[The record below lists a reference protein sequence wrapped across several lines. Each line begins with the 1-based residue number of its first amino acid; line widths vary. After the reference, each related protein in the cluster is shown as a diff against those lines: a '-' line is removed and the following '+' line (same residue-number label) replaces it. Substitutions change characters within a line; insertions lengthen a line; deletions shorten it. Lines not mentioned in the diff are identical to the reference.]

1 MKHITS
7 KLLSLLLTLAMLLS
21 MIPAAYAAGTEG
33 TTEGNTSTEKVV
45 AKDGE
50 TTATTETLNGSTT
63 VTSSNAATAVDK
75 GTEANPYTL
84 SELGAMTR
92 DAYIAAQNALDGTMY
107 VTVGDYSYTDKGT
120 LGNGVRND
128 TLYQTEDRSVLNG
141 YNSNGYL
148 GEKNDG
154 ANGKNIVFV
163 GGTITSGATGYTSID
178 NIGTSLLL
186 AVPAYTNVTFEGIT
200 FNNVMS
206 FDYQLYTSP
215 WSQLGE
221 LKFDGCTFNG
231 IIVGAIA
238 AQTLTF
244 NGCTFTDYTNSTSA
258 NNSNP
263 TWIRP
268 AYGNWTKDDNKGQG
282 SDFKSLTTI
291 NFTGNT
297 VTSTRPVKFERIAQW
312 EMPTTVTATG
322 NSFDISAQTDD
333 TAEGKTKNVGLYF
346 GANAKFDLVAENNKK
361 AEGSSTA
368 ALYTAVYSA
377 PDGTSHAGLPA
388 GSTVKDSSG
397 NDTTLTD
404 ALEWKGTKDD
414 VLTLKTECEA
424 KIGDAYY
431 ATLADAFAAAN
442 KTGDTVIELLD
453 DINMTGKNWTPVS
466 VDGNHGQG
474 VITLNGNG
482 KTITGL
488 SAPLFAGGFAGKSGI
503 VIKDL
508 TIADADINDTTNDQG
523 IGAFINCVD
532 SMTRIELDN
541 CHLKNSKI
549 VSTGDARVGGLIG
562 WTSGYNKPND
572 GPVDTK
578 VTLTNCSVE
587 NVTIEAKGSV
597 GGLIG
602 HAGANPATYH
612 TITGCTVKDS
622 TLKCTE
628 TGKSWRVGD
637 LVGTANV
644 GQITVDAA
652 TSASKNI
659 LTQENASTQKPE
671 GNIFGRDAVNDTGL
685 VIVDNKVVAAGTAY
699 GDIVNKN
706 ANEVLVEVSKGHWMK
721 PNANTVAM
729 IGATVYSSLP
739 DAINKANTGDT
750 VKLLKDVTVT
760 KPIEVTKSMTL
771 DLNGHVLTAAT
782 ASNRSEP
789 KDEKNSAIWVTAEN
803 VNLTINGM
811 TAGSGMKMGDTHNT
825 EWKTK
830 VWGFVDLREGSAGST
845 VTINGGSYTGS
856 TCASDNYHYTALF
869 TVGSESKLVLNNVS
883 AETDERVVK
892 ASGCGEVIVS
902 GGTYNITGIN
912 AFLGAAFET
921 KTASFTDM
929 KLTAKY
935 GGCVQVGSNATLE
948 NCEIKVTD
956 IRTGDGTYLNCA
968 VAVQYGGTAT
978 VKSGT
983 YTAPYAAYV
992 YNSGGT
998 INIENGTFT
1007 GVVRADATTDTTA
1020 VINIKNG
1027 SFNGEIQKGGGPGSE
1042 TISITGGTFSFDP
1055 STKVKN
1061 NGTDY
1066 IVKRA
1071 GSEGAYTYTVLAKS
1085 GLTSGVYLTDP
1096 SGALASNYYVSSTAN
1111 GVWTVSYS
1119 APSSGGGSSSSSRR
1133 YDVSAPSVKHGDV
1146 TVSPKSAS
1154 KGDTVTITVKPDSG
1168 YELDTL
1174 TVKDAS
1180 GSKIKVK
1187 DKGDGKFT
1195 FTMPASKVTVSA
1207 EFAEIETLDFADVPT
1222 DAYYYEAVKWA
1233 AKKGITGG
1241 IGNGLFGPNQPCT
1254 RAQIV
1259 TFLWRAAGS
1268 PEPKTM
1274 SSFADVSMDAYYAKA
1289 VAWAV
1294 ENGITTGTGDGKFSP
1309 DATCTRAQSVTFLFR
1324 AIGKLVDSK
1333 AEFSDVLTDSY
1344 YANAV
1349 AWAVE
1354 NGVTNGIGD
1363 GLFGPDN
1370 SCTRA
1375 QIVTFL
1381 YRAYQGK

>member
-1 MKHITS
+1 MKH
-7 KLLSLLLTLAMLLS
+7 KLLSILLCLAMALSLL
-21 MIPAAYAAGTEG
+21 PTAALAE
-33 TTEGNTSTEKVV
+33 
-45 AKDGE
+45 
-50 TTATTETLNGSTT
+50 
-63 VTSSNAATAVDK
+63 
-75 GTEANPYTL
+75 
-84 SELGAMTR
+84 
-92 DAYIAAQNALDGTMY
+92 
-107 VTVGDYSYTDKGT
+107 
-120 LGNGVRND
+120 
-128 TLYQTEDRSVLNG
+128 
-141 YNSNGYL
+141 
-148 GEKNDG
+148 
-154 ANGKNIVFV
+154 
-163 GGTITSGATGYTSID
+163 GATGAGPIKVGGETYSSFSDAVNAAAPDENGVITYEISGKVDVTDTGWVQVAKAGLADLSKVAFVGINDDAEICITGGLAILADQKYDID
-178 NIGTSLLL
+178 VSF
-186 AVPAYTNVTFEGIT
+186 TN
-200 FNNVMS
+200 
-206 FDYQLYTSP
+206 
-215 WSQLGE
+215 
-221 LKFDGCTFNG
+221 LK
-231 IIVGAIA
+231 
-238 AQTLTF
+238 L
-244 NGCTFTDYTNSTSA
+244 SKP
-258 NNSNP
+258 NP
-263 TWIRP
+263 T
-268 AYGNWTKDDNKGQG
+268 YGGDYGHSTNY
-282 SDFKSLTTI
+282 
-291 NFTGNT
+291 FTCWLRNTGAAENT
-297 VTSTRPVKFERIAQW
+297 VTYTNCVFPNGVCNNQYGKTVFDRCQFTNDTSGKFNLWNYGGNTEVKGSTFTGTRGIKTYNEGDLDVAPTVTVTDTSFDGLTEKAAIVASK
-312 EMPTTVTATG
+312 PTNITLTTVTATDCTKG
-322 NSFDISAQTDD
+322 LLQKDIEGSKGEQKVTIEANGTGISGDFNITAQKDAEAAKNEFNI
-333 TAEGKTKNVGLYF
+333 TAGTFPGGINNDYLAP
-346 GANAKFDLVAENNKK
+346 GANFDATTGE
-361 AEGSSTA
+361 
-368 ALYTAVYSA
+368 
-377 PDGTSHAGLPA
+377 
-388 GSTVKDSSG
+388 VKMSY
-397 NDTTLTD
+397 
-404 ALEWKGTKDD
+404 
-414 VLTLKTECEA
+414 VA
-424 KIGDAYY
+424 KIGDTEYP
-431 ATLADAFAAAN
+431 TLADAFAAAN

-453 DINMTGKNWTPVS
+453 DINMTGKNWTPVG
-466 VDGNHGQG
+466 VDGYHGQG

-508 TIADADINDTTNDQG
+508 TIAGADINDTTNDQG

-549 VSTGDARVGGLIG
+549 VSTGGARVGGLIG

-644 GQITVDAA
+644 GQVTVDAA
-652 TSASKNI
+652 TSASQNT
-659 LTQENASTQKPE
+659 LTQENADPQEPE
-671 GNIFGRDAVNDTGL
+671 DSIFGRKEVGKAGL
-685 VIVDNKVVAAGTAY
+685 VIIDNKVVAAGTAY

-706 ANEVLVEVSKGHWMK
+706 ANEVLVEVSKGHWVK
-721 PNANTVAM
+721 PNEDTVAM
-729 IGATVYSSLP
+729 IGSKEYTTLP
-739 DAINKANTGDT
+739 DAITAADENAT
-750 VKLLKDVTVT
+750 VTLLKDVTVI

-782 ASNRSEP
+782 ASDRSES
-789 KDEKNSAIWVTAEN
+789 KDEKNSAIWVTAKN

-856 TCASDNYHYTALF
+856 TCASDDNHYTALF
-869 TVGSESKLVLNNVS
+869 TVGSESKLILNNVS

-1363 GLFGPDN
+1363 GLFGPNN

-1381 YRAYQGK
+1381 FRAYQGK

>member
-21 MIPAAYAAGTEG
+21 MIPAAYAEGTEG
-33 TTEGNTSTEKVV
+33 TTEGSTSTEKVV

-50 TTATTETLNGSTT
+50 TTATTETLDGSTT
-63 VTSSNAATAVDK
+63 VTGSNAATADDK
-75 GTEANPYTL
+75 GTSTNPYTL
-84 SELGAMTR
+84 EQLGVMTR
-92 DAYIAAQNALDGTMY
+92 NEYIKAQERLEGTMY
-107 VTVGDYSYTDKGT
+107 VTVGEYSYDTNGT
-120 LGNGVRND
+120 LGNGKRDD
-128 TLYQTEDRSVLNG
+128 TTGQKEDRGVLNG

-148 GEKNDG
+148 DEGNDG

-163 GGTITSGATGYTSID
+163 GGTITSNVTGYESID

-186 AVPAYTNVTFEGIT
+186 AVPAYTNVTFKGTT

-206 FDYQLYTSP
+206 FNYQLYTGP

-244 NGCTFTDYTNSTSA
+244 NGCTFNNYENTDSA

-268 AYGNWTKDDNKGQG
+268 AYGNWKKDDNEGQG
-282 SDFKSLTTI
+282 GDFRSLTEI
-291 NFTGNT
+291 NFTDNT
-297 VTSTRPVKFERIAQW
+297 VTSTRPVKFEYISQW
-312 EMPTTVTATG
+312 DITSTVTATS
-322 NSFDISAQTDD
+322 NTFDITAQPGD
-333 TAEGKTKNVGLYF
+333 TSIKNVGLYL
-346 GANAKFDLVAENNKK
+346 GAHTDKNEFHLVADNNTKSK
-361 AEGSSTA
+361 GTA
-368 ALYTAVYSA
+368 ALYTI
-377 PDGTSHAGLPA
+377 PKGTTSLPA

-397 NDTTLTD
+397 NEIELTD
-404 ALEWKGTKDD
+404 ALAWKGTKDD

-453 DINMTGKNWTPVS
+453 DINMTGKNWTPVG
-466 VDGNHGQG
+466 VDGYHGQG

-508 TIADADINDTTNDQG
+508 TIAGADINDTTNNQG

-549 VSTGDARVGGLIG
+549 VSTGGARVGGLIG
-562 WTSGYNKPND
+562 WTSGYNNQND

-644 GQITVDAA
+644 GQVTVDAA
-652 TSASKNI
+652 TSASQNF

-671 GNIFGRDAVNDTGL
+671 DSIFGRKEVGTDGL
-685 VIVDNKVVAAGTAY
+685 MIIGNKVVAAGTAY

-706 ANEVLVEVSKGHWMK
+706 ANEVLVEVSKGHWVK
-721 PNANTVAM
+721 PKEDTVAM
-729 IGATVYSSLP
+729 IGAKEYPTLTA
-739 DAINKANTGDT
+739 AINEANTGDT
-750 VKLLKDVTVT
+750 VKLVNNVTENVT
-760 KPIEVTKSMTL
+760 IPAAKTITL
-771 DLNGHVLTAAT
+771 DLNGMTLTNVDDHTILNNGNLTIMGTGRVDNISHAKGALYNKGTVVINGGTFDRSRENGMNKGESGQNSWYTIKNVGTMTINDGATVQTAGNNAALGKFSSLV
-782 ASNRSEP
+782 SNGYFNANDYDTNEGLDQPILTIDGGTFRGGLNTI
-789 KDEKNSAIWVTAEN
+789 KNDDRAK
-803 VNLTINGM
+803 LTING
-811 TAGSGMKMGDTHNT
+811 
-825 EWKTK
+825 
-830 VWGFVDLREGSAGST
+830 
-845 VTINGGSYTGS
+845 
-856 TCASDNYHYTALF
+856 
-869 TVGSESKLVLNNVS
+869 
-883 AETDERVVK
+883 
-892 ASGCGEVIVS
+892 
-902 GGTYNITGIN
+902 
-912 AFLGAAFET
+912 
-921 KTASFTDM
+921 
-929 KLTAKY
+929 
-935 GGCVQVGSNATLE
+935 
-948 NCEIKVTD
+948 
-956 IRTGDGTYLNCA
+956 
-968 VAVQYGGTAT
+968 
-978 VKSGT
+978 
-983 YTAPYAAYV
+983 
-992 YNSGGT
+992 
-998 INIENGTFT
+998 GTFSNYYQA
-1007 GVVRADATTDTTA
+1007 VVQNH
-1020 VINIKNG
+1020 NIA
-1027 SFNGEIQKGGGPGSE
+1027 E
-1042 TISITGGTFSFDP
+1042 ITGGTFTAASDANTETYGIYNCGCGAGIDLGTLTVSGGTFTGATYAVAEVSSQNAIVNISGGQFAGTKAAIIKSSTSNATIAISGGKFSSDP
-1055 STKVKN
+1055 SAYVVG
-1061 NGTDY
+1061 NGNTN
-1066 IVKRA
+1066 IVKRD
-1071 GSEGAYTYTVLAKS
+1071 GSEGTYTYTVLAKS

-1096 SGALASNYYVSSTAN
+1096 SGALANNYYVSSTAN

-1146 TVSPKSAS
+1146 TVSPKNAS

-1207 EFAEIETLDFADVPT
+1207 EFAEIETLDFADVST

-1268 PEPKTM
+1268 PEPKAM
-1274 SSFADVSMDAYYAKA
+1274 SSFSDVSADSYYAKA

>member
-1 MKHITS
+1 MA
-7 KLLSLLLTLAMLLS
+7 LSLLPTAALAEEATGAGPIKVGETS
-21 MIPAAYAAGTEG
+21 YSSFSEAVGAALGENGVITYEISG
-33 TTEGNTSTEKVV
+33 KVEVNDTGWVQV
-45 AKDGE
+45 AKAGLIDLSKVEFIGITDDAE
-50 TTATTETLNGSTT
+50 ICITGGLAILADQKNDIDVSFTNLKLSKPNPTYGGDYGHSTNYFT
-63 VTSSNAATAVDK
+63 CWLRNTNAA
-75 GTEANPYTL
+75 E
-84 SELGAMTR
+84 
-92 DAYIAAQNALDGTMY
+92 
-107 VTVGDYSYTDKGT
+107 
-120 LGNGVRND
+120 
-128 TLYQTEDRSVLNG
+128 
-141 YNSNGYL
+141 
-148 GEKNDG
+148 
-154 ANGKNIVFV
+154 
-163 GGTITSGATGYTSID
+163 
-178 NIGTSLLL
+178 
-186 AVPAYTNVTFEGIT
+186 
-200 FNNVMS
+200 
-206 FDYQLYTSP
+206 
-215 WSQLGE
+215 
-221 LKFDGCTFNG
+221 
-231 IIVGAIA
+231 
-238 AQTLTF
+238 
-244 NGCTFTDYTNSTSA
+244 
-258 NNSNP
+258 
-263 TWIRP
+263 
-268 AYGNWTKDDNKGQG
+268 
-282 SDFKSLTTI
+282 
-291 NFTGNT
+291 NT
-297 VTSTRPVKFERIAQW
+297 VTYTNCTFPNGVCNNQYGKTVFDRCQFTNATSGKFNLWNYGGNTEVKGSTFIGTRGIKTYNEGDLDVAPTVTVTDTSFDGLTEKAAIVASK
-312 EMPTTVTATG
+312 PTNITLTTVTAADCTKGLLQKDIEGSAGEQKVTIEANGTG
-322 NSFDISAQTDD
+322 ISGDFNI
-333 TAEGKTKNVGLYF
+333 TAEMDAEAAKNEFNITAGTFPGGINNDYLAP
-346 GANAKFDLVAENNKK
+346 GANFDATTGE
-361 AEGSSTA
+361 
-368 ALYTAVYSA
+368 
-377 PDGTSHAGLPA
+377 
-388 GSTVKDSSG
+388 VKMSY
-397 NDTTLTD
+397 
-404 ALEWKGTKDD
+404 
-414 VLTLKTECEA
+414 VA
-424 KIGDAYY
+424 KIGDTEYP
-431 ATLADAFAAAN
+431 TLADAFAVAN
-442 KTGDTVIELLD
+442 KIGDTVIELLD
-453 DINMTGKNWTPVS
+453 DINMTGKNWTPVK
-466 VDGNHGQG
+466 VDGYHGQG

-488 SAPLFAGGFAGKSGI
+488 KAPLFAGGFGGTSGI
-503 VIKDL
+503 VINNL
-508 TIADADINDTTNDQG
+508 TLENVNLNDTGSEYAGTG
-523 IGAFINCVD
+523 FGAFICAVD
-532 SMTRIELDN
+532 SMPTISLTN
-541 CHLKNSKI
+541 CHVKGGTI
-549 VSTGDARVGGLIG
+549 ESTSGARVGGLIG
-562 WTSGYNKPND
+562 WTAGYNDPNN

-587 NVTIEAKGSV
+587 NVTIEANGSV

-628 TGKSWRVGD
+628 TGKSWRVGG

-652 TSASKNI
+652 TSASQNT
-659 LTQENASTQKPE
+659 LTQGNAGPQKPE
-671 GNIFGRDAVNDTGL
+671 DSIFGRKAVDAAGL
-685 VIVDNKVVAAGTAY
+685 VIIDNKVVAAGTAY

-706 ANEVLVEVSKGHWMK
+706 ASEVLVEVSKGHWVK
-721 PNANTVAM
+721 PHEDTVAM
-729 IGATVYSSLP
+729 IGAREYPTLP
-739 DAINKANTGDT
+739 DAITAAKDGDT
-750 VKLLKDVTVT
+750 IKLLKDVTVT

-782 ASNRSEP
+782 ASTATV
-789 KDEKNSAIWVTAEN
+789 KNSAIWVTAEK
-803 VNLTINGM
+803 VNLTIDGT
-811 TAGSGMKMGDTHNT
+811 TAGSGMTMGDTHDTNW
-825 EWKTK
+825 EAK

-845 VTINGGSYTGS
+845 VTVNGGSYTGS
-856 TCASDNYHYTALF
+856 TCASDSYHYTALF

-892 ASGCGEVIVS
+892 ASSCGEVVVS

-935 GGCVQVGSNATLE
+935 GGCVQVGRNATLE

-1085 GLTSGVYLTDP
+1085 GLTSGVYLTNP

-1233 AKKGITGG
+1233 QEKGITGG

-1333 AEFSDVLTDSY
+1333 AEFSDVLADSY

-1349 AWAVE
+1349 DWAVE

>member
-1 MKHITS
+1 MKH
-7 KLLSLLLTLAMLLS
+7 KLLSILLCLAMALSLL
-21 MIPAAYAAGTEG
+21 PTAALAE
-33 TTEGNTSTEKVV
+33 
-45 AKDGE
+45 GE
-50 TTATTETLNGSTT
+50 TGAGPIKVGETSY
-63 VTSSNAATAVDK
+63 SSFSDAVNAAEPDGSGVITYEISGKVD
-75 GTEANPYTL
+75 
-84 SELGAMTR
+84 
-92 DAYIAAQNALDGTMY
+92 
-107 VTVGDYSYTDKGT
+107 
-120 LGNGVRND
+120 
-128 TLYQTEDRSVLNG
+128 
-141 YNSNGYL
+141 
-148 GEKNDG
+148 
-154 ANGKNIVFV
+154 
-163 GGTITSGATGYTSID
+163 
-178 NIGTSLLL
+178 
-186 AVPAYTNVTFEGIT
+186 
-200 FNNVMS
+200 
-206 FDYQLYTSP
+206 
-215 WSQLGE
+215 
-221 LKFDGCTFNG
+221 
-231 IIVGAIA
+231 
-238 AQTLTF
+238 
-244 NGCTFTDYTNSTSA
+244 
-258 NNSNP
+258 
-263 TWIRP
+263 
-268 AYGNWTKDDNKGQG
+268 
-282 SDFKSLTTI
+282 
-291 NFTGNT
+291 
-297 VTSTRPVKFERIAQW
+297 
-312 EMPTTVTATG
+312 VTATG
-322 NSFDISAQTDD
+322 WVQVAKAGLTGPTKVEFV
-333 TAEGKTKNVGLYF
+333 GKTGDAEICITGGLAILADQKYDIDVSFTNLKLSKPNPTYGGDYGHSTNYFTCWLRNTGAAENTVTYTNCTFPNGVCNNQYGKTVFNNCKFTNNTAGLSNLWNYGGETKVEECTFTGTRGIKMYNEGTLQNPPSIEIKNTNFTGMTEKAAIAVSKAANVTLNTVGATDCTMGLLQKDIEGSTDEQKVTIEANGTGISGDFNITAQKDAEAAKNEFNITAGTFAGEINNDYLAP
-346 GANAKFDLVAENNKK
+346 GANFDATTGE
-361 AEGSSTA
+361 
-368 ALYTAVYSA
+368 
-377 PDGTSHAGLPA
+377 
-388 GSTVKDSSG
+388 VKMSY
-397 NDTTLTD
+397 
-404 ALEWKGTKDD
+404 
-414 VLTLKTECEA
+414 VA
-424 KIGDAYY
+424 KIGDTEYP
-431 ATLADAFAAAN
+431 TLADAFAAAN

-453 DINMTGKNWTPVS
+453 DINMTGKNWTPVE
-466 VDGNHGQG
+466 VDGYHGQG

-508 TIADADINDTTNDQG
+508 TIADADIDGTTNNLG

-644 GQITVDAA
+644 GQVTVDAA
-652 TSASKNI
+652 TSASQNF

-671 GNIFGRDAVNDTGL
+671 DSIFGRKEVGTDGL
-685 VIVDNKVVAAGTAY
+685 MIIDNKVVAAGTAY

-706 ANEVLVEVSKGHWMK
+706 ANEVLVEVSKGHWVK
-721 PNANTVAM
+721 PKEDTVAM
-729 IGATVYSSLP
+729 IGAKEYPTLTA
-739 DAINKANTGDT
+739 AINEANTGDT
-750 VKLLKDVTVT
+750 VKLVNNVTVT

-782 ASNRSEP
+782 ASTATV
-789 KDEKNSAIWVTAEN
+789 KNSAIWVTAEK
-803 VNLTINGM
+803 VNLTIDGT
-811 TAGSGMKMGDTHNT
+811 TAGSGMTMGDTHDTNW
-825 EWKTK
+825 EAK

-845 VTINGGSYTGS
+845 VTVNGGSYTGS
-856 TCASDNYHYTALF
+856 TCASDSYHYTALF

-892 ASGCGEVIVS
+892 ASSCGEVVVS

-935 GGCVQVGSNATLE
+935 GGCVQVGRNATLE

-1085 GLTSGVYLTDP
+1085 DLTSGVYLTDP

-1381 YRAYQGK
+1381 FRAYQGK

>member
-21 MIPAAYAAGTEG
+21 MIPAAYAEGTEG
-33 TTEGNTSTEKVV
+33 TTEGSTSTEKVV

-50 TTATTETLNGSTT
+50 TTATTETLDGSTT
-63 VTSSNAATAVDK
+63 VTGSNAATADDK
-75 GTEANPYTL
+75 GTSTNPYTL
-84 SELGAMTR
+84 EQLGVMTR
-92 DAYIAAQNALDGTMY
+92 NEYIKAQERLEGTMY
-107 VTVGDYSYTDKGT
+107 VTVGEYSYDTNGT
-120 LGNGVRND
+120 LGNGKRDD
-128 TLYQTEDRSVLNG
+128 TTGQKEDRGVLNG

-148 GEKNDG
+148 DEGNDG

-163 GGTITSGATGYTSID
+163 GGTITSNVTGYESID

-186 AVPAYTNVTFEGIT
+186 AVPAYTNVTFKGTT

-206 FDYQLYTSP
+206 FNYQLYTGP

-244 NGCTFTDYTNSTSA
+244 NGCTFNNYENTDSA

-268 AYGNWTKDDNKGQG
+268 AYGNWKKDDNEGQG
-282 SDFKSLTTI
+282 GDFRSLTEI
-291 NFTGNT
+291 NFTDNT
-297 VTSTRPVKFERIAQW
+297 VTSTRPVKFEYISQW
-312 EMPTTVTATG
+312 DITSTVTATS
-322 NSFDISAQTDD
+322 NTFDITAQPGD
-333 TAEGKTKNVGLYF
+333 TSIKNVGLYL
-346 GANAKFDLVAENNKK
+346 GAHTDKNEFHLVADNNTKSK
-361 AEGSSTA
+361 GTA
-368 ALYTAVYSA
+368 ALYTI
-377 PDGTSHAGLPA
+377 PKGTTSLPA

-397 NDTTLTD
+397 NEIELTD
-404 ALEWKGTKDD
+404 ALAWKGTKDD

-453 DINMTGKNWTPVS
+453 DINMTGKNWTPVG
-466 VDGNHGQG
+466 VDGYHGQG

-508 TIADADINDTTNDQG
+508 TIAGADINDTTNNQG

-549 VSTGDARVGGLIG
+549 VSTGGARVGGLIG
-562 WTSGYNKPND
+562 WTSGYNNQND

-644 GQITVDAA
+644 GQVTVDAA
-652 TSASKNI
+652 TSASQNF

-671 GNIFGRDAVNDTGL
+671 DSIFGRKEVGTDGL
-685 VIVDNKVVAAGTAY
+685 MIIGNKVVAAGTAY

-706 ANEVLVEVSKGHWMK
+706 ANEVLVEVSKGHWVK
-721 PNANTVAM
+721 PKEDTVAM
-729 IGATVYSSLP
+729 IGAKEYPTLTA
-739 DAINKANTGDT
+739 AINEANTGDT
-750 VKLLKDVTVT
+750 VKLVNNVTENVT
-760 KPIEVTKSMTL
+760 IPAAKTITL
-771 DLNGHVLTAAT
+771 DLNGMTLTNVDDHTILNNGNLTIMGTGRVDNISHAKGALYNKGTVVINGGTFDRSRENGMNKGESGQNSWYTIKNVGTMTINDGATVQTAGNNAALGKFSSLV
-782 ASNRSEP
+782 SNGYFNANDYNTNKGLDQPILTIDGGTFRGGLNTI
-789 KDEKNSAIWVTAEN
+789 KNDDRAK
-803 VNLTINGM
+803 LTING
-811 TAGSGMKMGDTHNT
+811 
-825 EWKTK
+825 
-830 VWGFVDLREGSAGST
+830 
-845 VTINGGSYTGS
+845 
-856 TCASDNYHYTALF
+856 
-869 TVGSESKLVLNNVS
+869 
-883 AETDERVVK
+883 
-892 ASGCGEVIVS
+892 
-902 GGTYNITGIN
+902 
-912 AFLGAAFET
+912 
-921 KTASFTDM
+921 
-929 KLTAKY
+929 
-935 GGCVQVGSNATLE
+935 
-948 NCEIKVTD
+948 
-956 IRTGDGTYLNCA
+956 
-968 VAVQYGGTAT
+968 
-978 VKSGT
+978 
-983 YTAPYAAYV
+983 
-992 YNSGGT
+992 
-998 INIENGTFT
+998 GTFSNYYQA
-1007 GVVRADATTDTTA
+1007 VVQNH
-1020 VINIKNG
+1020 NIA
-1027 SFNGEIQKGGGPGSE
+1027 E
-1042 TISITGGTFSFDP
+1042 ITGGTFTAASDANTETYGIYNCGCGAGIDLGTLTVSGGTFTGATYAVAEVSSQNAIVNISGGQFAGTKAAIIKSSTSNATIAISGGKFSSDP
-1055 STKVKN
+1055 SAYVVG
-1061 NGTDY
+1061 NGNTN
-1066 IVKRA
+1066 IVKRD

-1096 SGALASNYYVSSTAN
+1096 SGALANNYYVSSTAN

-1146 TVSPKSAS
+1146 TVSPKNAS

-1207 EFAEIETLDFADVPT
+1207 EFAEIETLDFADVST

-1268 PEPKTM
+1268 PEPKSM
-1274 SSFADVSMDAYYAKA
+1274 SSFSDVSADSYYAKA

-1381 YRAYQGK
+1381 FRAYQGK

>member
-1 MKHITS
+1 MA
-7 KLLSLLLTLAMLLS
+7 LSLLPTAALA
-21 MIPAAYAAGTEG
+21 E
-33 TTEGNTSTEKVV
+33 
-45 AKDGE
+45 GE
-50 TTATTETLNGSTT
+50 TGAGPIKVGETSY
-63 VTSSNAATAVDK
+63 SSFSDAVNAAEPDGSGVITYEISGKVD
-75 GTEANPYTL
+75 
-84 SELGAMTR
+84 
-92 DAYIAAQNALDGTMY
+92 
-107 VTVGDYSYTDKGT
+107 
-120 LGNGVRND
+120 
-128 TLYQTEDRSVLNG
+128 
-141 YNSNGYL
+141 
-148 GEKNDG
+148 
-154 ANGKNIVFV
+154 
-163 GGTITSGATGYTSID
+163 
-178 NIGTSLLL
+178 
-186 AVPAYTNVTFEGIT
+186 
-200 FNNVMS
+200 
-206 FDYQLYTSP
+206 
-215 WSQLGE
+215 
-221 LKFDGCTFNG
+221 
-231 IIVGAIA
+231 
-238 AQTLTF
+238 
-244 NGCTFTDYTNSTSA
+244 
-258 NNSNP
+258 
-263 TWIRP
+263 
-268 AYGNWTKDDNKGQG
+268 
-282 SDFKSLTTI
+282 
-291 NFTGNT
+291 
-297 VTSTRPVKFERIAQW
+297 
-312 EMPTTVTATG
+312 VTATG
-322 NSFDISAQTDD
+322 WVQVAKAGLIDLSKVAFVGINDDAEICITGGLAILADQKYDIDVSFTNLKLSKPNPTYGGDYGHSTNYFTCWLRNTGA
-333 TAEGKTKNVGLYF
+333 AENTVTYTNCTFPNGVCNNQYGKTVFNNCKFTNNTAGLSNLWNYGGETKVEECTFTGTRGIKMYNEGTLQNPPSIEIKNTNFTGMTEKAAIVVSKAANVTLNTVGATDCTMGLLQKDIEGSTDEQKVTIEANGTGISGDFNITAQKDAEAAKNEFNITAGTFAGEINNDYLAP
-346 GANAKFDLVAENNKK
+346 GANFDATTGE
-361 AEGSSTA
+361 
-368 ALYTAVYSA
+368 
-377 PDGTSHAGLPA
+377 
-388 GSTVKDSSG
+388 VKMSY
-397 NDTTLTD
+397 
-404 ALEWKGTKDD
+404 
-414 VLTLKTECEA
+414 VA
-424 KIGDAYY
+424 KIGDTEYP
-431 ATLADAFAAAN
+431 TLADAFAAAN

-453 DINMTGKNWTPVS
+453 DINMTGKSWTPVS
-466 VDGNHGQG
+466 VDGYNGQG

-549 VSTGDARVGGLIG
+549 VSTGGARVGGLIG

-628 TGKSWRVGD
+628 MGKSWRVGD

-644 GQITVDAA
+644 GQVTVDAA
-652 TSASKNI
+652 TSASQNI

-671 GNIFGRDAVNDTGL
+671 GNIFGRKEVGTAGL
-685 VIVDNKVVAAGTAY
+685 VIIDNKVVAAGTAY

-706 ANEVLVEVSKGHWMK
+706 ANEVLVEVSKGHWVK
-721 PNANTVAM
+721 PKENTVAM
-729 IGATVYSSLP
+729 IGAKEYLTLTA
-739 DAINKANTGDT
+739 AINEANTGDT
-750 VKLLKDVTVT
+750 VKLVNNVTEAVT
-760 KPIEVTKSMTL
+760 IPADKAITL
-771 DLNGHVLTAAT
+771 DLNGKKLTNADGQDTITVALG
-782 ASNRSEP
+782 ASLT
-789 KDEKNSAIWVTAEN
+789 VT
-803 VNLTINGM
+803 
-811 TAGSGMKMGDTHNT
+811 GSGTVDNVTHGKAAIYNN
-825 EWKTK
+825 
-830 VWGFVDLREGSAGST
+830 GT
-845 VTINGGSYTGS
+845 VILNGGSYTR
-856 TCASDNYHYTALF
+856 
-869 TVGSESKLVLNNVS
+869 S
-883 AETDERVVK
+883 AE
-892 ASGCGEVIVS
+892 ASTSIEDANGNSYYNILNHGTMTIGKNASVTSRGSFSSLIANGYYNFSDTNPRSGYVSRTNQETPSLTINGGTFS
-902 GGTYNITGIN
+902 GGIN
-912 AFLGAAFET
+912 T
-921 KTASFTDM
+921 IKNDD
-929 KLTAKY
+929 
-935 GGCVQVGSNATLE
+935 NATLTV
-948 NCEIKVTD
+948 NNGSFSNMTQAAIQ
-956 IRTGDGTYLNCA
+956 NNH
-968 VAVQYGGTAT
+968 VATINGGTFDA
-978 VKSGT
+978 K
-983 YTAPYAAYV
+983 ANHA
-992 YNSGGT
+992 
-998 INIENGTFT
+998 IENRHFDGGHNTGSVTVTSGTFT
-1007 GVVRADATTDTTA
+1007 GGLYTTTGATW
-1020 VINIKNG
+1020 
-1027 SFNGEIQKGGGPGSE
+1027 S
-1042 TISITGGTFSFDP
+1042 ISGGTFSSDP
-1055 STKVKN
+1055 SVYVVG
-1061 NGTDY
+1061 NGSAN

-1096 SGALASNYYVSSTAN
+1096 SGALANNYYVSSTAN

-1146 TVSPKSAS
+1146 TVSPKNAS

-1187 DKGDGKFT
+1187 DKGNGKFT

-1333 AEFSDVLTDSY
+1333 AEFSDVLADSY

-1349 AWAVE
+1349 DWAVE

>member
-1 MKHITS
+1 MKH
-7 KLLSLLLTLAMLLS
+7 KLLSILLCLAMALSLL
-21 MIPAAYAAGTEG
+21 PTAALAE
-33 TTEGNTSTEKVV
+33 
-45 AKDGE
+45 
-50 TTATTETLNGSTT
+50 
-63 VTSSNAATAVDK
+63 
-75 GTEANPYTL
+75 
-84 SELGAMTR
+84 
-92 DAYIAAQNALDGTMY
+92 
-107 VTVGDYSYTDKGT
+107 
-120 LGNGVRND
+120 
-128 TLYQTEDRSVLNG
+128 
-141 YNSNGYL
+141 
-148 GEKNDG
+148 
-154 ANGKNIVFV
+154 
-163 GGTITSGATGYTSID
+163 GATGAGPIKVGGETYSSFSDAVNAAAPDENGVITYEISGKVDVTDTGWVQVAKAGLADLSKVAFVGINDDAEICITGGLAILADQKYDID
-178 NIGTSLLL
+178 VSF
-186 AVPAYTNVTFEGIT
+186 TN
-200 FNNVMS
+200 
-206 FDYQLYTSP
+206 
-215 WSQLGE
+215 
-221 LKFDGCTFNG
+221 LK
-231 IIVGAIA
+231 
-238 AQTLTF
+238 L
-244 NGCTFTDYTNSTSA
+244 SKP
-258 NNSNP
+258 NP
-263 TWIRP
+263 T
-268 AYGNWTKDDNKGQG
+268 YGGDYGHSTNY
-282 SDFKSLTTI
+282 
-291 NFTGNT
+291 FTCWLRNTGAAENT
-297 VTSTRPVKFERIAQW
+297 VTYTNCVFPNGVCNNQYGKTVFDRCQFTNDTSGKFNLWNYGGNTEVKGSTFTGTRGIKTYNEGDLDVAPTVTVTDTSFDGLTEKAAIVASK
-312 EMPTTVTATG
+312 PTNITLTTVTATDCTKG
-322 NSFDISAQTDD
+322 LLQKDIEGSKGEQKVTIEANGTGISGDFNITAQKDAEAAKNEFNI
-333 TAEGKTKNVGLYF
+333 TAGTFPGGINNDYLAP
-346 GANAKFDLVAENNKK
+346 GANFDATTGE
-361 AEGSSTA
+361 
-368 ALYTAVYSA
+368 
-377 PDGTSHAGLPA
+377 
-388 GSTVKDSSG
+388 VKMSY
-397 NDTTLTD
+397 
-404 ALEWKGTKDD
+404 
-414 VLTLKTECEA
+414 VA
-424 KIGDAYY
+424 KIGDTEYP
-431 ATLADAFAAAN
+431 TLADAFAAAN

-453 DINMTGKNWTPVS
+453 DINMTGKNWTPVG
-466 VDGNHGQG
+466 VDGYHGQG

-508 TIADADINDTTNDQG
+508 TIAGADINDKTNDQG

-532 SMTRIELDN
+532 SMPRIELDN

-562 WTSGYNKPND
+562 WTSGYNDPND

-644 GQITVDAA
+644 GQVTVDAA
-652 TSASKNI
+652 TSASQNI
-659 LTQENASTQKPE
+659 LTQENADPQKPKDS
-671 GNIFGRDAVNDTGL
+671 IFGRKEVGTAGL
-685 VIVDNKVVAAGTAY
+685 VIIDNKVVAAGTDY

-706 ANEVLVEVSKGHWMK
+706 ANEVLVEVSKGHWVK
-721 PNANTVAM
+721 PHEDTVAM
-729 IGATVYSSLP
+729 IGAKEYTTLP
-739 DAINKANTGDT
+739 DAITAADENAT
-750 VKLLKDVTVT
+750 VTLLKDVTVI

-782 ASNRSEP
+782 ASDRSES
-789 KDEKNSAIWVTAEN
+789 KDEKNSAIWVTAKN

-856 TCASDNYHYTALF
+856 TCASDSYHYTALF

-992 YNSGGT
+992 YSSGGT

-1007 GVVRADATTDTTA
+1007 GVVRADATTGKTA
-1020 VINIKNG
+1020 TINIKNG

-1333 AEFSDVLTDSY
+1333 AEFSDVLADSY

-1349 AWAVE
+1349 DWAVE

>member
-1 MKHITS
+1 MA
-7 KLLSLLLTLAMLLS
+7 LSLLPTAALADE
-21 MIPAAYAAGTEG
+21 ATGAGPI
-33 TTEGNTSTEKVV
+33 KVGGKTYSSFSDAVNEATPDENGDITYEISGKVDVTDTGWVQV
-45 AKDGE
+45 AKAGLIDLSKVAFVGINDDAE
-50 TTATTETLNGSTT
+50 ICITGGLAILADQKYDIDVSFTNLKLSKPNPTYGGDYGHSTNYFT
-63 VTSSNAATAVDK
+63 CWLRNTNAA
-75 GTEANPYTL
+75 
-84 SELGAMTR
+84 
-92 DAYIAAQNALDGTMY
+92 
-107 VTVGDYSYTDKGT
+107 
-120 LGNGVRND
+120 
-128 TLYQTEDRSVLNG
+128 
-141 YNSNGYL
+141 
-148 GEKNDG
+148 
-154 ANGKNIVFV
+154 
-163 GGTITSGATGYTSID
+163 
-178 NIGTSLLL
+178 
-186 AVPAYTNVTFEGIT
+186 
-200 FNNVMS
+200 
-206 FDYQLYTSP
+206 
-215 WSQLGE
+215 
-221 LKFDGCTFNG
+221 
-231 IIVGAIA
+231 
-238 AQTLTF
+238 
-244 NGCTFTDYTNSTSA
+244 
-258 NNSNP
+258 
-263 TWIRP
+263 
-268 AYGNWTKDDNKGQG
+268 
-282 SDFKSLTTI
+282 
-291 NFTGNT
+291 GNT
-297 VTSTRPVKFERIAQW
+297 VTYTNCVFPNGVCNNQYGKTVFDRCQFTNDTSGKFNLWNYGGNTEVKGSTFIGTRGIKTYNEGDLDVAPTVTVTDTSFDGLTEKAAIVASK
-312 EMPTTVTATG
+312 PTNITLTTVTAADCTKGLLQKDIEGSTDEQKVTIEANGTG
-322 NSFDISAQTDD
+322 ISVDFNITGKKDAEAAKNEFNI
-333 TAEGKTKNVGLYF
+333 TAGTFTGEINNDYLAP
-346 GANAKFDLVAENNKK
+346 GANFDATTGE
-361 AEGSSTA
+361 
-368 ALYTAVYSA
+368 
-377 PDGTSHAGLPA
+377 
-388 GSTVKDSSG
+388 VKMSY
-397 NDTTLTD
+397 
-404 ALEWKGTKDD
+404 
-414 VLTLKTECEA
+414 VA
-424 KIGDAYY
+424 KIGDTEYP
-431 ATLADAFAAAN
+431 TLADAFAAAN

-453 DINMTGKNWTPVS
+453 DINMTGKNWTPVE
-466 VDGNHGQG
+466 VDGYHGQG

-508 TIADADINDTTNDQG
+508 TIAGADINDTTNIQG

-541 CHLKNSKI
+541 CHLKNSEI
-549 VSTGDARVGGLIG
+549 VSTGGARVGGLIG

-644 GQITVDAA
+644 GQVTVDAA
-652 TSASKNI
+652 TSASQNT

-671 GNIFGRDAVNDTGL
+671 GNIFGRKEVGKAGL
-685 VIVDNKVVAAGTAY
+685 VIIDNKVVAAGTDY
-699 GDIVNKN
+699 GDGDIVNKN
-706 ANEVLVEVSKGHWMK
+706 ANEVLVEVSKGHWVK
-721 PNANTVAM
+721 PNEDTVAM
-729 IGATVYSSLP
+729 IGAKEYTTLTA
-739 DAINKANTGDT
+739 AINEANTGDT
-750 VKLLKDVTVT
+750 VTLLKDVTVT
-760 KPIEVTKSMTL
+760 NPIEVTKSMTL

-782 ASNRSEP
+782 ASDRSES
-789 KDEKNSAIWVTAEN
+789 KDVRNSAIWVTAEN

-811 TAGSGMKMGDTHNT
+811 TAGSGMKMGDTHGT
-825 EWKTK
+825 DWKTK
-830 VWGFVDLREGSAGST
+830 VWGFVDLRESSAGST

-856 TCASDNYHYTALF
+856 TCASDDNHYTALF
-869 TVGSESKLVLNNVS
+869 TVGSESKLILNNVS

-956 IRTGDGTYLNCA
+956 IRTGAGTHLNCA

-978 VKSGT
+978 VKSGI

-992 YNSGGT
+992 YSSGGT

-1007 GVVRADATTDTTA
+1007 GVVRADATTGKTA
-1020 VINIKNG
+1020 TINIKNG

-1294 ENGITTGTGDGKFSP
+1294 ENGITTGTGDGKFRP

-1333 AEFSDVLTDSY
+1333 AEFSDVLADSY

-1349 AWAVE
+1349 DWAVE

>member
-1 MKHITS
+1 MA
-7 KLLSLLLTLAMLLS
+7 LSLLPTAALAEEATGAGPIKVGETS
-21 MIPAAYAAGTEG
+21 YSSFSDAVNAAEPDESGVITYKISG
-33 TTEGNTSTEKVV
+33 KVDVTDIGWVQV
-45 AKDGE
+45 AKAGLPD
-50 TTATTETLNGSTT
+50 
-63 VTSSNAATAVDK
+63 
-75 GTEANPYTL
+75 L
-84 SELGAMTR
+84 SKVEF
-92 DAYIAAQNALDGTMY
+92 I
-107 VTVGDYSYTDKGT
+107 
-120 LGNGVRND
+120 
-128 TLYQTEDRSVLNG
+128 
-141 YNSNGYL
+141 
-148 GEKNDG
+148 
-154 ANGKNIVFV
+154 
-163 GGTITSGATGYTSID
+163 
-178 NIGTSLLL
+178 
-186 AVPAYTNVTFEGIT
+186 GIT
-200 FNNVMS
+200 DDAEICITQGVAILADQSYDIDVS
-206 FDYQLYTSP
+206 F
-215 WSQLGE
+215 E
-221 LKFDGCTFNG
+221 ALK
-231 IIVGAIA
+231 
-238 AQTLTF
+238 LTKLNPQWAGDF
-244 NGCTFTDYTNSTSA
+244 GHSTNYFTCWLRN
-258 NNSNP
+258 
-263 TWIRP
+263 
-268 AYGNWTKDDNKGQG
+268 
-282 SDFKSLTTI
+282 
-291 NFTGNT
+291 TGRAENT
-297 VTSTRPVKFERIAQW
+297 VTYTNCTFPNGVCNNQYGKTVFNNCQFTNSANYNLWNYGGNTEVKNSAFIGVRGIKTYNEGTLAVA
-312 EMPTTVTATG
+312 PTVKIEQTTFSGLTEKAAIVASKATDITLTNVTATG
-322 NSFDISAQTDD
+322 CIKGLLQKDIEGSTTDEQKVTIEANGTGISGD
-333 TAEGKTKNVGLYF
+333 FNFTAEMDAEAAKNEFNITAGTFPGGINNDYLAP
-346 GANAKFDLVAENNKK
+346 GANFDATTGE
-361 AEGSSTA
+361 
-368 ALYTAVYSA
+368 
-377 PDGTSHAGLPA
+377 
-388 GSTVKDSSG
+388 VKMSY
-397 NDTTLTD
+397 
-404 ALEWKGTKDD
+404 
-414 VLTLKTECEA
+414 VA
-424 KIGDAYY
+424 KIGDTEYP
-431 ATLADAFAAAN
+431 TLADAFAAAN

-453 DINMTGKNWTPVS
+453 DINMTGKNWTPVG
-466 VDGNHGQG
+466 VDGYHGQG

-508 TIADADINDTTNDQG
+508 TIAGADINDTTNNQG

-549 VSTGDARVGGLIG
+549 VSTGGARVGGLIG
-562 WTSGYNKPND
+562 WTSGYNNQND

-644 GQITVDAA
+644 GQVTVDAA
-652 TSASKNI
+652 TSASQNF

-671 GNIFGRDAVNDTGL
+671 DSIFGRKEVGTDGL
-685 VIVDNKVVAAGTAY
+685 MIIGNKVVAAGTAY

-721 PNANTVAM
+721 PKANTVAM
-729 IGATVYSSLP
+729 IGATEYSTLLA
-739 DAINKANTGDT
+739 AITAAKNGET

-760 KPIEVTKSMTL
+760 NPIEVTKSMTL

-782 ASNRSEP
+782 ASDRSES
-789 KDEKNSAIWVTAEN
+789 KDKKNSAIWVTAEN

-825 EWKTK
+825 DWKTK
-830 VWGFVDLREGSAGST
+830 VWGFVDLRDGSAGST

-856 TCASDNYHYTALF
+856 TCASDNNHYTALF

-892 ASGCGEVIVS
+892 ASGCGEVVVS

-978 VKSGT
+978 VKSGI

-992 YNSGGT
+992 YSSGGT

-1007 GVVRADATTDTTA
+1007 GVVRADATTGKTA
-1020 VINIKNG
+1020 TINIKNG

-1085 GLTSGVYLTDP
+1085 GLTSGVYLTNP

-1268 PEPKTM
+1268 PEPKAM
-1274 SSFADVSMDAYYAKA
+1274 SSFSDVSADSYYAKA

-1381 YRAYQGK
+1381 FRAYQGK

>member
-1 MKHITS
+1 MKH
-7 KLLSLLLTLAMLLS
+7 KLLSILLCLAMALSLL
-21 MIPAAYAAGTEG
+21 PTAALAEGEAGAG
-33 TTEGNTSTEKVV
+33 PIKV
-45 AKDGE
+45 GE
-50 TTATTETLNGSTT
+50 TSY
-63 VTSSNAATAVDK
+63 SSFSDAVNAAEPDGSGVITYEISGKVD
-75 GTEANPYTL
+75 
-84 SELGAMTR
+84 
-92 DAYIAAQNALDGTMY
+92 
-107 VTVGDYSYTDKGT
+107 
-120 LGNGVRND
+120 
-128 TLYQTEDRSVLNG
+128 
-141 YNSNGYL
+141 
-148 GEKNDG
+148 
-154 ANGKNIVFV
+154 
-163 GGTITSGATGYTSID
+163 
-178 NIGTSLLL
+178 
-186 AVPAYTNVTFEGIT
+186 
-200 FNNVMS
+200 
-206 FDYQLYTSP
+206 
-215 WSQLGE
+215 
-221 LKFDGCTFNG
+221 
-231 IIVGAIA
+231 
-238 AQTLTF
+238 
-244 NGCTFTDYTNSTSA
+244 
-258 NNSNP
+258 
-263 TWIRP
+263 
-268 AYGNWTKDDNKGQG
+268 
-282 SDFKSLTTI
+282 
-291 NFTGNT
+291 
-297 VTSTRPVKFERIAQW
+297 
-312 EMPTTVTATG
+312 VTATG
-322 NSFDISAQTDD
+322 WVQVAKAGLTGPTKVEFV
-333 TAEGKTKNVGLYF
+333 GKTGDAEICITGGLAILADQKYDIDVSFTNLKLSKPNPTYGGDYGHSTNYFTCWLRNTGAAENTVTYTNCTFPNGVCNNQYGKTVFNNCKFTNNTAGLSNLWNYGGETKVEECTFTGTRGIKMYNEGTLQNPPSIEIKNTNFTGMTEKAAIVVSKAANVTLNTVGATDCTMGLLQKDIEGSTDEQKVTIEANGTGISGDFNITAQKDAEAAKNEFNITAGTFAGEINNDYLAP
-346 GANAKFDLVAENNKK
+346 GANFDATTGE
-361 AEGSSTA
+361 
-368 ALYTAVYSA
+368 
-377 PDGTSHAGLPA
+377 
-388 GSTVKDSSG
+388 VKMSY
-397 NDTTLTD
+397 
-404 ALEWKGTKDD
+404 
-414 VLTLKTECEA
+414 VA
-424 KIGDAYY
+424 KIGDTEYP
-431 ATLADAFAAAN
+431 TLADAFAAAN

-453 DINMTGKNWTPVS
+453 DINMTGKNWTPVE
-466 VDGNHGQG
+466 VDGYHGQG

-508 TIADADINDTTNDQG
+508 TIADADIDGTTNNLG

-644 GQITVDAA
+644 GQVTVDAA
-652 TSASKNI
+652 TSASQNF

-671 GNIFGRDAVNDTGL
+671 DSIFGRKEVGTDGL
-685 VIVDNKVVAAGTAY
+685 MIIDNKVVAAGTAY

-706 ANEVLVEVSKGHWMK
+706 ANEVLVEVSKGHWVK
-721 PNANTVAM
+721 PKEDTVAM
-729 IGATVYSSLP
+729 IGAKEYPTLTA
-739 DAINKANTGDT
+739 AINEANTGDT
-750 VKLLKDVTVT
+750 VKLVNNVTVT

-782 ASNRSEP
+782 ASTATV
-789 KDEKNSAIWVTAEN
+789 KNSAIWVTAEK
-803 VNLTINGM
+803 VNLTIDGT
-811 TAGSGMKMGDTHNT
+811 TAGSGMTMGDTHDTNW
-825 EWKTK
+825 EAK

-845 VTINGGSYTGS
+845 VTVNGGSYTGS
-856 TCASDNYHYTALF
+856 TCASDSYHYTALF

-892 ASGCGEVIVS
+892 ASSCGEVVVS

-935 GGCVQVGSNATLE
+935 GGCVQVGRNATLE

-978 VKSGT
+978 VKSGI

-992 YNSGGT
+992 YSSGGT

-1333 AEFSDVLTDSY
+1333 AEFSDVLADSY

-1349 AWAVE
+1349 DWAVE

>member
-297 VTSTRPVKFERIAQW
+297 VTSTRPVKFEYISQW
-312 EMPTTVTATG
+312 DITSTVTATS
-322 NSFDISAQTDD
+322 NTFDITAQPGD
-333 TAEGKTKNVGLYF
+333 TSIKNVGLYL
-346 GANAKFDLVAENNKK
+346 GAHTDKNEFHLVADNNTKSK
-361 AEGSSTA
+361 GTA
-368 ALYTAVYSA
+368 ALYTI
-377 PDGTSHAGLPA
+377 PKGTTSLPA

-397 NDTTLTD
+397 NEIELTD
-404 ALEWKGTKDD
+404 ALAWKGTKDD

-431 ATLADAFAAAN
+431 ATLADAFAATD

-453 DINMTGKNWTPVS
+453 DINMTGKSWTPVS
-466 VDGNHGQG
+466 VDGYHGQG

-549 VSTGDARVGGLIG
+549 VSTGGARVGGLIG

-644 GQITVDAA
+644 GQVTVDAA
-652 TSASKNI
+652 TSASQNT

-671 GNIFGRDAVNDTGL
+671 GNIFGRKEVGKAGL
-685 VIVDNKVVAAGTAY
+685 VIIDNKVVAAGTDY
-699 GDIVNKN
+699 GDGDIVNKN
-706 ANEVLVEVSKGHWMK
+706 ANEVLVEVSKGHWVK
-721 PNANTVAM
+721 PNEDAVAM
-729 IGATVYSSLP
+729 IGAREYSTLP
-739 DAINKANTGDT
+739 DAITAAKDGDT
-750 VKLLKDVTVT
+750 IKLLKDVTVT

-782 ASNRSEP
+782 ASTATV
-789 KDEKNSAIWVTAEN
+789 KNSAIWVTAEK
-803 VNLTINGM
+803 VNLTIDGT
-811 TAGSGMKMGDTHNT
+811 TAGSGMTMGDTHDTNW
-825 EWKTK
+825 EAK

-845 VTINGGSYTGS
+845 VTVNGGSYTGS
-856 TCASDNYHYTALF
+856 TCASDSYHYTALF

-892 ASGCGEVIVS
+892 ASSCGEVVVS

-935 GGCVQVGSNATLE
+935 GGCVQVGRNATLE

-1085 GLTSGVYLTDP
+1085 GLTSGVYLTNP

-1119 APSSGGGSSSSSRR
+1119 APYSGGSSS
-1133 YDVSAPSVKHGDV
+1133 YDPTYSVSTPSKTKNGSV

-1154 KGDTVTITVKPDSG
+1154 KGDTVTVTVKPDSG
-1168 YELDTL
+1168 YVLETL
-1174 TVKDAS
+1174 TVTDKN
-1180 GSKIKVK
+1180 GNELTLK
-1187 DKGDGKFT
+1187 DKGNGKYT

-1268 PEPKTM
+1268 PEPKAM
-1274 SSFADVSMDAYYAKA
+1274 SSFADVSTDAYYAKA

-1333 AEFSDVLTDSY
+1333 AEFRDVPTDSY

-1354 NGVTNGIGD
+1354 NGVTNGIGN

-1381 YRAYQGK
+1381 FRAYQGK

>member
-1 MKHITS
+1 MA
-7 KLLSLLLTLAMLLS
+7 LSLLPTAALA
-21 MIPAAYAAGTEG
+21 E
-33 TTEGNTSTEKVV
+33 
-45 AKDGE
+45 GE
-50 TTATTETLNGSTT
+50 TGAGPIKVGETSY
-63 VTSSNAATAVDK
+63 SSFSDAVNAAEPDGSGVITYEISGKVD
-75 GTEANPYTL
+75 
-84 SELGAMTR
+84 
-92 DAYIAAQNALDGTMY
+92 
-107 VTVGDYSYTDKGT
+107 
-120 LGNGVRND
+120 
-128 TLYQTEDRSVLNG
+128 
-141 YNSNGYL
+141 
-148 GEKNDG
+148 
-154 ANGKNIVFV
+154 
-163 GGTITSGATGYTSID
+163 
-178 NIGTSLLL
+178 
-186 AVPAYTNVTFEGIT
+186 
-200 FNNVMS
+200 
-206 FDYQLYTSP
+206 
-215 WSQLGE
+215 
-221 LKFDGCTFNG
+221 
-231 IIVGAIA
+231 
-238 AQTLTF
+238 
-244 NGCTFTDYTNSTSA
+244 
-258 NNSNP
+258 
-263 TWIRP
+263 
-268 AYGNWTKDDNKGQG
+268 
-282 SDFKSLTTI
+282 
-291 NFTGNT
+291 
-297 VTSTRPVKFERIAQW
+297 
-312 EMPTTVTATG
+312 VTATG
-322 NSFDISAQTDD
+322 WVQVAKAGLTGPTKVEFV
-333 TAEGKTKNVGLYF
+333 GKTGDAEICITGGLAILADQKYDIDVSFTNLKLSKPNPTYGGDYGHSTNYFTCWLRNTGAAENTVTYTNCTFPNGVCNNQYGKTVFNNCKFTNNTAGLSNLWNYGGETKVEECTFTGTRGIKMYNEGTLQNPPSIEIKNTNFTGMTEKAAIVVSKAANVTLNTVGATDCTMGLLQKDIEGSTDEQKVTIEANGTGISGDFNITAQKDAEAAKNEFNITAGTFAGEINNDYLAP
-346 GANAKFDLVAENNKK
+346 GANFDATTGE
-361 AEGSSTA
+361 
-368 ALYTAVYSA
+368 
-377 PDGTSHAGLPA
+377 
-388 GSTVKDSSG
+388 VKMSY
-397 NDTTLTD
+397 
-404 ALEWKGTKDD
+404 
-414 VLTLKTECEA
+414 VA
-424 KIGDAYY
+424 KIGDTEYP
-431 ATLADAFAAAN
+431 TLADAFAAAN

-453 DINMTGKNWTPVS
+453 DINMTGKNWTPVG
-466 VDGNHGQG
+466 VDGYHGQG

-508 TIADADINDTTNDQG
+508 TIAGADINDTTNDQG

-549 VSTGDARVGGLIG
+549 VSTGGARVGGLIG

-628 TGKSWRVGD
+628 MGKSWRVGD

-644 GQITVDAA
+644 GQVTVDAA
-652 TSASKNI
+652 TSASQNT
-659 LTQENASTQKPE
+659 LTQENADPQEPE
-671 GNIFGRDAVNDTGL
+671 DSIFGRKEVGKAGL
-685 VIVDNKVVAAGTAY
+685 VIIDNKVVAAGTAY

-706 ANEVLVEVSKGHWMK
+706 ANEVLVEVSKGHWVK
-721 PNANTVAM
+721 PNEDTVAM
-729 IGATVYSSLP
+729 IGSKEYTTLP
-739 DAINKANTGDT
+739 DAITAADENAT
-750 VKLLKDVTVT
+750 VTLLKDVTVI

-782 ASNRSEP
+782 ASDRSES
-789 KDEKNSAIWVTAEN
+789 KDEKNSAIWVTAKN

-856 TCASDNYHYTALF
+856 TCASDSYHYTALF

-1333 AEFSDVLTDSY
+1333 AEFSDVLADSY

-1349 AWAVE
+1349 DWAVE

>member
-1 MKHITS
+1 MKH
-7 KLLSLLLTLAMLLS
+7 KLLSILLCLAMALSLL
-21 MIPAAYAAGTEG
+21 PTAALAEEATGAGPIKVGETSYSSFSEAVGAALGENGVITYEISG
-33 TTEGNTSTEKVV
+33 KVEVNDTGWVQV
-45 AKDGE
+45 AKAGLIDLSKVEFIGITDDAE
-50 TTATTETLNGSTT
+50 ICITGGLAILADQKYDIDVSFTNLKLSKPNPTYGGDYGHSTNYFT
-63 VTSSNAATAVDK
+63 CWLRNTNAA
-75 GTEANPYTL
+75 E
-84 SELGAMTR
+84 
-92 DAYIAAQNALDGTMY
+92 
-107 VTVGDYSYTDKGT
+107 
-120 LGNGVRND
+120 
-128 TLYQTEDRSVLNG
+128 
-141 YNSNGYL
+141 
-148 GEKNDG
+148 
-154 ANGKNIVFV
+154 
-163 GGTITSGATGYTSID
+163 
-178 NIGTSLLL
+178 
-186 AVPAYTNVTFEGIT
+186 
-200 FNNVMS
+200 
-206 FDYQLYTSP
+206 
-215 WSQLGE
+215 
-221 LKFDGCTFNG
+221 
-231 IIVGAIA
+231 
-238 AQTLTF
+238 
-244 NGCTFTDYTNSTSA
+244 
-258 NNSNP
+258 
-263 TWIRP
+263 
-268 AYGNWTKDDNKGQG
+268 
-282 SDFKSLTTI
+282 
-291 NFTGNT
+291 NT
-297 VTSTRPVKFERIAQW
+297 VTYTNCTFPNGVCNNQYGKTVFDRCQFTNATSGKFNLWNYGGNTEVKGSTFIGTRGIKTYNEGDLDVAPTVTVTDTSFDGLTEKAAIVASK
-312 EMPTTVTATG
+312 PTNITLTTVTAADCTKGLLQKDIEGSAGEQKVTIEANGTG
-322 NSFDISAQTDD
+322 ISGDFNITGKKDAEAAKNEFNI
-333 TAEGKTKNVGLYF
+333 TAGTFAGEINNDYLAP
-346 GANAKFDLVAENNKK
+346 GANFDATTGE
-361 AEGSSTA
+361 
-368 ALYTAVYSA
+368 
-377 PDGTSHAGLPA
+377 
-388 GSTVKDSSG
+388 VKMSY
-397 NDTTLTD
+397 
-404 ALEWKGTKDD
+404 
-414 VLTLKTECEA
+414 VA
-424 KIGDAYY
+424 KIGDTEYP
-431 ATLADAFAAAN
+431 TLADAFAAAD

-453 DINMTGKNWTPVS
+453 DINMTGKSWTPVS
-466 VDGNHGQG
+466 VDGYHGQG

-572 GPVDTK
+572 GPVDTR

-587 NVTIEAKGSV
+587 KVTIEAKGSV

-622 TLKCTE
+622 TLTCTE

-637 LVGTANV
+637 LVGTAND

-652 TSASKNI
+652 TSASQNT
-659 LTQENASTQKPE
+659 LTQENADPQKPKDS
-671 GNIFGRDAVNDTGL
+671 IFGRDAVNDTGL

-706 ANEVLVEVSKGHWMK
+706 ANEVLVEVSKGHWVK
-721 PNANTVAM
+721 PNEGTVAM
-729 IGATVYSSLP
+729 IGAREYPTLP
-739 DAINKANTGDT
+739 DAITAAKDGDT
-750 VKLLKDVTVT
+750 IKLLKDVTVT

-782 ASNRSEP
+782 ASTATV
-789 KDEKNSAIWVTAEN
+789 KNSAIWVTAEK
-803 VNLTINGM
+803 VNLTIDGT
-811 TAGSGMKMGDTHNT
+811 TAGSGMTMGDTHDTNW
-825 EWKTK
+825 EAK

-845 VTINGGSYTGS
+845 VTVNGGSYTGS
-856 TCASDNYHYTALF
+856 TCASDSYHYTALF

-892 ASGCGEVIVS
+892 ASSCGEVVVS

-935 GGCVQVGSNATLE
+935 GGCVQVGRNATLE

-1268 PEPKTM
+1268 PEPKSM
-1274 SSFADVSMDAYYAKA
+1274 SSFSDVFTDSYYAKA

>member
-1 MKHITS
+1 MKH
-7 KLLSLLLTLAMLLS
+7 KLLSILLCLAMALSLL
-21 MIPAAYAAGTEG
+21 PTAALAEEATGAGPIKVGETSYSSFSEAVGAALGENGVITYEISG
-33 TTEGNTSTEKVV
+33 KVEVNDTGWVQV
-45 AKDGE
+45 AKAGLIDLSKVEFIGITDDAE
-50 TTATTETLNGSTT
+50 ICITGGLAILADQKYDIDVSFTNLKLSKPNPTYGGDYGHSTNYFT
-63 VTSSNAATAVDK
+63 CWLRNTNAA
-75 GTEANPYTL
+75 E
-84 SELGAMTR
+84 
-92 DAYIAAQNALDGTMY
+92 
-107 VTVGDYSYTDKGT
+107 
-120 LGNGVRND
+120 
-128 TLYQTEDRSVLNG
+128 
-141 YNSNGYL
+141 
-148 GEKNDG
+148 
-154 ANGKNIVFV
+154 
-163 GGTITSGATGYTSID
+163 
-178 NIGTSLLL
+178 
-186 AVPAYTNVTFEGIT
+186 
-200 FNNVMS
+200 
-206 FDYQLYTSP
+206 
-215 WSQLGE
+215 
-221 LKFDGCTFNG
+221 
-231 IIVGAIA
+231 
-238 AQTLTF
+238 
-244 NGCTFTDYTNSTSA
+244 
-258 NNSNP
+258 
-263 TWIRP
+263 
-268 AYGNWTKDDNKGQG
+268 
-282 SDFKSLTTI
+282 
-291 NFTGNT
+291 NT
-297 VTSTRPVKFERIAQW
+297 VTYTNCTFPNGVCNNQYGKTVFDRCQFTNATSGKFNLWNYGGNTEVKGSTFIGTRGIKTYNEGDLDVAPTVTVTDTSFDGLTEKAAIVASK
-312 EMPTTVTATG
+312 PTNITLTTVTAVDCTKGLLQKDIEGSAGEQKVTIEANGTG
-322 NSFDISAQTDD
+322 ISGDFNITGKKDAEAAKNEFNI
-333 TAEGKTKNVGLYF
+333 TAGTFAGEINNDYLAP
-346 GANAKFDLVAENNKK
+346 GANFDA
-361 AEGSSTA
+361 
-368 ALYTAVYSA
+368 
-377 PDGTSHAGLPA
+377 
-388 GSTVKDSSG
+388 
-397 NDTTLTD
+397 TTGED
-404 ALEWKGTKDD
+404 KMSY
-414 VLTLKTECEA
+414 VA
-424 KIGDAYY
+424 KIGDTEYP
-431 ATLADAFAAAN
+431 TLADAFAAAN

-453 DINMTGKNWTPVS
+453 DINMTGKSWTPVS
-466 VDGNHGQG
+466 VDGYNGQG

-503 VIKDL
+503 VIKYL
-508 TIADADINDTTNDQG
+508 TIADANINDTTNNQG

-549 VSTGDARVGGLIG
+549 VSTGGARVGGLIG

-644 GQITVDAA
+644 GQVTVDAA
-652 TSASKNI
+652 TSASQNI
-659 LTQENASTQKPE
+659 LTQGNADPQKPE
-671 GNIFGRDAVNDTGL
+671 DSIFGRKEVGTAGL
-685 VIVDNKVVAAGTAY
+685 VIIDNKVVAAGSAY

-721 PNANTVAM
+721 PNEDTVAM
-729 IGATVYSSLP
+729 IGAKEYTTLP
-739 DAINKANTGDT
+739 DAITAADENAT
-750 VKLLKDVTVT
+750 VTLLKDVTVI

-782 ASNRSEP
+782 ASDRSES
-789 KDEKNSAIWVTAEN
+789 KDEKNSAIWVTAKN

-856 TCASDNYHYTALF
+856 TCASDSYHYTALF

-1085 GLTSGVYLTDP
+1085 DLTSGVYLTDP

-1268 PEPKTM
+1268 PEPKAM

-1333 AEFSDVLTDSY
+1333 AEFSDVLADSY

-1349 AWAVE
+1349 NWAVE

-1381 YRAYQGK
+1381 FRAYQGK

>member
-1 MKHITS
+1 MKH
-7 KLLSLLLTLAMLLS
+7 KLLSILLCLAMALSLL
-21 MIPAAYAAGTEG
+21 PTAALAEEATGAGPI
-33 TTEGNTSTEKVV
+33 KV
-45 AKDGE
+45 GE
-50 TTATTETLNGSTT
+50 TSY
-63 VTSSNAATAVDK
+63 SSFSEAVNAAEPDGSGVITYEISGKVD
-75 GTEANPYTL
+75 
-84 SELGAMTR
+84 
-92 DAYIAAQNALDGTMY
+92 
-107 VTVGDYSYTDKGT
+107 
-120 LGNGVRND
+120 
-128 TLYQTEDRSVLNG
+128 
-141 YNSNGYL
+141 
-148 GEKNDG
+148 
-154 ANGKNIVFV
+154 
-163 GGTITSGATGYTSID
+163 
-178 NIGTSLLL
+178 
-186 AVPAYTNVTFEGIT
+186 
-200 FNNVMS
+200 
-206 FDYQLYTSP
+206 
-215 WSQLGE
+215 
-221 LKFDGCTFNG
+221 
-231 IIVGAIA
+231 
-238 AQTLTF
+238 
-244 NGCTFTDYTNSTSA
+244 
-258 NNSNP
+258 
-263 TWIRP
+263 
-268 AYGNWTKDDNKGQG
+268 
-282 SDFKSLTTI
+282 
-291 NFTGNT
+291 
-297 VTSTRPVKFERIAQW
+297 
-312 EMPTTVTATG
+312 VTATG
-322 NSFDISAQTDD
+322 WVQVAKAGLTGPTKVKFVGKTGDAEICITGDLAILADQKYDIDVSFTNLKLSKPNPTYGGDYGHSTNYFTCWLRNTGAAENTVTYTNCTFPNGVCNNRYGKTVFNNCQFTKSANYNLWNYGGNTEVKNSAFTGVRGIKTYNEGTLAVAPTVKIEQTTFSGLTEKAAIVASKATDITLTNVTATGCIKGLLQKDIEGSTDEQKVTIEANGTGISGD
-333 TAEGKTKNVGLYF
+333 FNITAEMDAEAAKNEFNITAGTFPGGINNDYLAP
-346 GANAKFDLVAENNKK
+346 GANFDATTGE
-361 AEGSSTA
+361 
-368 ALYTAVYSA
+368 
-377 PDGTSHAGLPA
+377 
-388 GSTVKDSSG
+388 VKMSY
-397 NDTTLTD
+397 
-404 ALEWKGTKDD
+404 
-414 VLTLKTECEA
+414 VA
-424 KIGDAYY
+424 KIGDTEYP
-431 ATLADAFAAAN
+431 TLADAFAAAN

-453 DINMTGKNWTPVS
+453 DINMTGKNWTPVG
-466 VDGNHGQG
+466 VDGYHGQG

-508 TIADADINDTTNDQG
+508 TIAGADINDTTNNQG

-549 VSTGDARVGGLIG
+549 VSTGGARVGGLIG
-562 WTSGYNKPND
+562 WTSGYNNQND

-644 GQITVDAA
+644 GQVTVDAA
-652 TSASKNI
+652 TSASQNI
-659 LTQENASTQKPE
+659 LMQENAGTQKPE
-671 GNIFGRDAVNDTGL
+671 DSIFGRKEVGTDGL

-706 ANEVLVEVSKGHWMK
+706 ANEVLVEVSKGHWVK
-721 PNANTVAM
+721 PHEETVAM
-729 IGATVYSSLP
+729 IGAKQYTTLP
-739 DAINKANTGDT
+739 DAITAADENAT
-750 VKLLKDVTVT
+750 VTLLKDVTVT

-782 ASNRSEP
+782 VSDRSES
-789 KDEKNSAIWVTAEN
+789 KDEKNSAIWVTAKN

-825 EWKTK
+825 EWETK

-1333 AEFSDVLTDSY
+1333 AEFSDVLADSY

-1349 AWAVE
+1349 DWAVE
-1354 NGVTNGIGD
+1354 NGVTNGIDD

>member
-1 MKHITS
+1 MA
-7 KLLSLLLTLAMLLS
+7 LSLLPTAALAEE
-21 MIPAAYAAGTEG
+21 ATGAGPI
-33 TTEGNTSTEKVV
+33 KV
-45 AKDGE
+45 GE
-50 TTATTETLNGSTT
+50 TSY
-63 VTSSNAATAVDK
+63 SSFSDAVNAAEPDGSGVITYEISGKVD
-75 GTEANPYTL
+75 
-84 SELGAMTR
+84 
-92 DAYIAAQNALDGTMY
+92 
-107 VTVGDYSYTDKGT
+107 
-120 LGNGVRND
+120 
-128 TLYQTEDRSVLNG
+128 
-141 YNSNGYL
+141 
-148 GEKNDG
+148 
-154 ANGKNIVFV
+154 
-163 GGTITSGATGYTSID
+163 
-178 NIGTSLLL
+178 
-186 AVPAYTNVTFEGIT
+186 
-200 FNNVMS
+200 
-206 FDYQLYTSP
+206 
-215 WSQLGE
+215 
-221 LKFDGCTFNG
+221 
-231 IIVGAIA
+231 
-238 AQTLTF
+238 
-244 NGCTFTDYTNSTSA
+244 
-258 NNSNP
+258 
-263 TWIRP
+263 
-268 AYGNWTKDDNKGQG
+268 
-282 SDFKSLTTI
+282 
-291 NFTGNT
+291 
-297 VTSTRPVKFERIAQW
+297 
-312 EMPTTVTATG
+312 VTATG
-322 NSFDISAQTDD
+322 WVQVAKAGLTGPTKVKFVGKTGDAEICITGGLAILADQKYDIDVSFTNLKLSKPNPTYGGDYGHSTNYFTCWLRNTGAAENTVTYTNCTFPNGVCNNQYGKTVFNNCQFTNSANYNLWNYGGNTEVKNSAFTGVRGIKTYNEGTLAVAPTVKIEQTTFSGLTEKAAIVASKATDITLTNVTATGCIKGLLQKDIEGSTDEQKVTIEANGTGISGD
-333 TAEGKTKNVGLYF
+333 FNITAEMDAEAAKNEFNITAGTFPGGINNDYLAP
-346 GANAKFDLVAENNKK
+346 GANFDATTGE
-361 AEGSSTA
+361 
-368 ALYTAVYSA
+368 
-377 PDGTSHAGLPA
+377 
-388 GSTVKDSSG
+388 VKMSY
-397 NDTTLTD
+397 
-404 ALEWKGTKDD
+404 
-414 VLTLKTECEA
+414 VA
-424 KIGDAYY
+424 KIGDTEYP
-431 ATLADAFAAAN
+431 TLADAFAAAN

-453 DINMTGKNWTPVS
+453 DINMTGKNWTPVG
-466 VDGNHGQG
+466 VNGYHGQG

-508 TIADADINDTTNDQG
+508 TIAGADINDTTNNQG

-549 VSTGDARVGGLIG
+549 VSTGGARVGGLIG
-562 WTSGYNKPND
+562 WTSGYNNQND

-644 GQITVDAA
+644 GQVTVDAA
-652 TSASKNI
+652 TSASQNI
-659 LTQENASTQKPE
+659 LMQENAGTQKPE
-671 GNIFGRDAVNDTGL
+671 DSIFGRKEVGTDGL
-685 VIVDNKVVAAGTAY
+685 VIIDNKVVAAGTAY
-699 GDIVNKN
+699 DDIVNKN
-706 ANEVLVEVSKGHWMK
+706 ANEVLVEVSKGHWVK
-721 PNANTVAM
+721 PNENTVAM
-729 IGATVYSSLP
+729 IGAKEYTTLP
-739 DAINKANTGDT
+739 DAITAAKDGDT
-750 VKLLKDVTVT
+750 IKLLKDVTVT

-782 ASNRSEP
+782 ASTATV
-789 KDEKNSAIWVTAEN
+789 KNSAIWVTAEK
-803 VNLTINGM
+803 VNLTIDGT
-811 TAGSGMKMGDTHNT
+811 TAGSGMTMGDTHDTNW
-825 EWKTK
+825 EAK

-845 VTINGGSYTGS
+845 VTVNGGSYTGS
-856 TCASDNYHYTALF
+856 TCASDSYHYTALF

-892 ASGCGEVIVS
+892 ASSCGEVVVS

-935 GGCVQVGSNATLE
+935 GGCVQVGRNATLE

-978 VKSGT
+978 VKSGI

-992 YNSGGT
+992 YSSGGT

-1085 GLTSGVYLTDP
+1085 GLTSGVYLTNP

-1119 APSSGGGSSSSSRR
+1119 APYSGGGSSSSSRR

-1146 TVSPKSAS
+1146 TVSPKNAS

-1187 DKGDGKFT
+1187 DKGNGKFT

-1207 EFAEIETLDFADVPT
+1207 EFAEIETLDFADVST

-1268 PEPKTM
+1268 PVVNYAMNMT
-1274 SSFADVSMDAYYAKA
+1274 DVAEDAYYAEA
-1289 VAWAV
+1289 VRWALS
-1294 ENGITTGTGDGKFSP
+1294 EGITTGTGDGKFSP
-1309 DATCTRAQSVTFLFR
+1309 DTTCTRAQSVTFLFR

-1363 GLFGPDN
+1363 GLFGPNN

-1381 YRAYQGK
+1381 FRAYQGK

>member
-1 MKHITS
+1 MKH
-7 KLLSLLLTLAMLLS
+7 KLLSILLCLAMALSLL
-21 MIPAAYAAGTEG
+21 PTAALAEEATGAGPIKVGETSYSSFSEAVGAALGENGVITYEISG
-33 TTEGNTSTEKVV
+33 KVEVNDTGWVQV
-45 AKDGE
+45 AKAGLIDLSKVEFIGITDDAE
-50 TTATTETLNGSTT
+50 ICITGGLAILADQKYDIDVSFTNLKLSKPNPTYGGDYGHSTNYFT
-63 VTSSNAATAVDK
+63 CWLRNTNAA
-75 GTEANPYTL
+75 E
-84 SELGAMTR
+84 
-92 DAYIAAQNALDGTMY
+92 
-107 VTVGDYSYTDKGT
+107 
-120 LGNGVRND
+120 
-128 TLYQTEDRSVLNG
+128 
-141 YNSNGYL
+141 
-148 GEKNDG
+148 
-154 ANGKNIVFV
+154 
-163 GGTITSGATGYTSID
+163 
-178 NIGTSLLL
+178 
-186 AVPAYTNVTFEGIT
+186 
-200 FNNVMS
+200 
-206 FDYQLYTSP
+206 
-215 WSQLGE
+215 
-221 LKFDGCTFNG
+221 
-231 IIVGAIA
+231 
-238 AQTLTF
+238 
-244 NGCTFTDYTNSTSA
+244 
-258 NNSNP
+258 
-263 TWIRP
+263 
-268 AYGNWTKDDNKGQG
+268 
-282 SDFKSLTTI
+282 
-291 NFTGNT
+291 NT
-297 VTSTRPVKFERIAQW
+297 VTYTNCTFPNGVCNNQYGKTVFDRCQFTNATSGKFNLWNYGGNTEVKGSTFIGTRGIKTYNEGDLDVAPTVTVTDTSFDGLTEKAAIVASK
-312 EMPTTVTATG
+312 PTNITLTTVTAVDCTKGLLQKDIEGSAGEQKVTIEANGTG
-322 NSFDISAQTDD
+322 ISGDFNITGKKDAEAAKNEFNI
-333 TAEGKTKNVGLYF
+333 TAGTFAGEINNDYLAP
-346 GANAKFDLVAENNKK
+346 GANFDATTGE
-361 AEGSSTA
+361 
-368 ALYTAVYSA
+368 
-377 PDGTSHAGLPA
+377 
-388 GSTVKDSSG
+388 VKMSY
-397 NDTTLTD
+397 
-404 ALEWKGTKDD
+404 
-414 VLTLKTECEA
+414 VA
-424 KIGDAYY
+424 KIGDTEYP
-431 ATLADAFAAAN
+431 TLADAFAAAD

-453 DINMTGKNWTPVS
+453 DINMTGKSWTPVS
-466 VDGNHGQG
+466 VDGYHGQG

-549 VSTGDARVGGLIG
+549 VSTGGARVGGLIG

-572 GPVDTK
+572 GPVDTR

-587 NVTIEAKGSV
+587 KVTIEAKGSV

-622 TLKCTE
+622 TLTCTE

-637 LVGTANV
+637 LVGTAND

-652 TSASKNI
+652 TSASQNT
-659 LTQENASTQKPE
+659 LTQENADPQKPKDS
-671 GNIFGRDAVNDTGL
+671 IFGRDAVNDTGL

-706 ANEVLVEVSKGHWMK
+706 ANEVLVEVSKGHWVK
-721 PNANTVAM
+721 PNEGTVAM
-729 IGATVYSSLP
+729 IGAREYVTLP
-739 DAINKANTGDT
+739 DAITAAKDGDT
-750 VKLLKDVTVT
+750 IKLLKDVTVT

-782 ASNRSEP
+782 ASTATV
-789 KDEKNSAIWVTAEN
+789 KNSAIWVTAEK
-803 VNLTINGM
+803 VNLTIDGT
-811 TAGSGMKMGDTHNT
+811 TAGSGMTMGDTHDTNW
-825 EWKTK
+825 EAK

-845 VTINGGSYTGS
+845 VTVNGGSYTGS
-856 TCASDNYHYTALF
+856 TCASDSYHYTALF

-892 ASGCGEVIVS
+892 ASSCGEVVVS

-935 GGCVQVGSNATLE
+935 GGCVQVGRNATLE

-1085 GLTSGVYLTDP
+1085 DLTSGVYLTDP

-1268 PEPKTM
+1268 PEPKAM

-1363 GLFGPDN
+1363 GLFGPNN

-1381 YRAYQGK
+1381 FRAYQGK

>member
-1 MKHITS
+1 MA
-7 KLLSLLLTLAMLLS
+7 LSLLPTAALAEE
-21 MIPAAYAAGTEG
+21 ATGAGPI
-33 TTEGNTSTEKVV
+33 KV
-45 AKDGE
+45 GE
-50 TTATTETLNGSTT
+50 TSY
-63 VTSSNAATAVDK
+63 SSFSDAVNAAEPDGSGVITYEISGKVD
-75 GTEANPYTL
+75 
-84 SELGAMTR
+84 
-92 DAYIAAQNALDGTMY
+92 
-107 VTVGDYSYTDKGT
+107 
-120 LGNGVRND
+120 
-128 TLYQTEDRSVLNG
+128 
-141 YNSNGYL
+141 
-148 GEKNDG
+148 
-154 ANGKNIVFV
+154 
-163 GGTITSGATGYTSID
+163 
-178 NIGTSLLL
+178 
-186 AVPAYTNVTFEGIT
+186 
-200 FNNVMS
+200 
-206 FDYQLYTSP
+206 
-215 WSQLGE
+215 
-221 LKFDGCTFNG
+221 
-231 IIVGAIA
+231 
-238 AQTLTF
+238 
-244 NGCTFTDYTNSTSA
+244 
-258 NNSNP
+258 
-263 TWIRP
+263 
-268 AYGNWTKDDNKGQG
+268 
-282 SDFKSLTTI
+282 
-291 NFTGNT
+291 
-297 VTSTRPVKFERIAQW
+297 
-312 EMPTTVTATG
+312 VTATG
-322 NSFDISAQTDD
+322 WVQVAKAGLTGPTKVKFVGKTGDAEICISGGLAILADQKYDIDVSFTNLKLSKPNPTYGGDYGHSTNYFTCWLRNTGAAENTVTYTNCTFPNGVCNNQYGKTVFNNCQFTNSANYNLWNYGGNTEVKNSAFTGVRGIKTYNEGTLAVAPTVKIEQTTFSGLTEKAAIVASKATDITLTNVTATGCIKGLLQKDIEGSTDEQKVTIEANGTGISGD
-333 TAEGKTKNVGLYF
+333 FNITAEMDAEAAKNEFNITAGTFPGGINNDYLAP
-346 GANAKFDLVAENNKK
+346 GANFDATTGE
-361 AEGSSTA
+361 
-368 ALYTAVYSA
+368 
-377 PDGTSHAGLPA
+377 
-388 GSTVKDSSG
+388 VKMSY
-397 NDTTLTD
+397 
-404 ALEWKGTKDD
+404 
-414 VLTLKTECEA
+414 VA
-424 KIGDAYY
+424 KIGDTEYP
-431 ATLADAFAAAN
+431 TLADAFAAAN

-453 DINMTGKNWTPVS
+453 DINMTGKNWTPVG
-466 VDGNHGQG
+466 VDGYHGQG

-508 TIADADINDTTNDQG
+508 TIAGADINDTTNNQG

-549 VSTGDARVGGLIG
+549 VSTGGARVGGLIG

-644 GQITVDAA
+644 GQVTVDAA
-652 TSASKNI
+652 TSASQNT
-659 LTQENASTQKPE
+659 LTQENADPQEPE
-671 GNIFGRDAVNDTGL
+671 DSIFGRKEVGTDGL
-685 VIVDNKVVAAGTAY
+685 VIIDNKVVAAGTAY
-699 GDIVNKN
+699 DDIVNKN
-706 ANEVLVEVSKGHWMK
+706 ANEVLVEVSKGHWVK
-721 PNANTVAM
+721 PNENTVAM
-729 IGATVYSSLP
+729 IGAKEYTTLP
-739 DAINKANTGDT
+739 DAITAADENAT
-750 VKLLKDVTVT
+750 VTLLKDVTVT

-782 ASNRSEP
+782 ASNRSES
-789 KDEKNSAIWVTAEN
+789 KDEKNSAIWVTAKN

-811 TAGSGMKMGDTHNT
+811 TAGSGMKMGDTHKT

-856 TCASDNYHYTALF
+856 TCASDSYHYTALF

-1042 TISITGGTFSFDP
+1042 TISITGGTFSSDP
-1055 STKVKN
+1055 SVHVVG
-1061 NGTDY
+1061 NGNTN

-1363 GLFGPDN
+1363 GLFGPGN

-1381 YRAYQGK
+1381 FRAYQGK

>member
-1 MKHITS
+1 MKH
-7 KLLSLLLTLAMLLS
+7 KLLSILLCLAMALSLL
-21 MIPAAYAAGTEG
+21 PTAALAE
-33 TTEGNTSTEKVV
+33 
-45 AKDGE
+45 
-50 TTATTETLNGSTT
+50 
-63 VTSSNAATAVDK
+63 
-75 GTEANPYTL
+75 
-84 SELGAMTR
+84 
-92 DAYIAAQNALDGTMY
+92 
-107 VTVGDYSYTDKGT
+107 
-120 LGNGVRND
+120 
-128 TLYQTEDRSVLNG
+128 
-141 YNSNGYL
+141 
-148 GEKNDG
+148 
-154 ANGKNIVFV
+154 
-163 GGTITSGATGYTSID
+163 GATGAGPIKVGGETYSSFSDAVNAAAPDENGVITYEISGKVDVTDTGWVQVAKAGLADLSKVAFVGINDDAEICITGGLAILADQKYDID
-178 NIGTSLLL
+178 VSF
-186 AVPAYTNVTFEGIT
+186 TN
-200 FNNVMS
+200 
-206 FDYQLYTSP
+206 
-215 WSQLGE
+215 
-221 LKFDGCTFNG
+221 LK
-231 IIVGAIA
+231 
-238 AQTLTF
+238 L
-244 NGCTFTDYTNSTSA
+244 SKP
-258 NNSNP
+258 NP
-263 TWIRP
+263 T
-268 AYGNWTKDDNKGQG
+268 YGGDYGHSTNY
-282 SDFKSLTTI
+282 
-291 NFTGNT
+291 FTCWLRNTGAAENT
-297 VTSTRPVKFERIAQW
+297 VTYTNCVFPNGVCNNQYGKTVFDRCQFTNDTSGKFNLWNYGGNTEVKGSTFTGTRGIKTYNEGDLDVAPTVTVTDTSFDGLTEKAAIVASK
-312 EMPTTVTATG
+312 PTNITLTTVTATDCTKG
-322 NSFDISAQTDD
+322 LLQKDIEGSKGEQKVTIEANGTGISGDFNITAQKDAEAAKNEFNI
-333 TAEGKTKNVGLYF
+333 TAGTFPGGINNDYLAP
-346 GANAKFDLVAENNKK
+346 GANFDATTGE
-361 AEGSSTA
+361 
-368 ALYTAVYSA
+368 
-377 PDGTSHAGLPA
+377 
-388 GSTVKDSSG
+388 VKMSY
-397 NDTTLTD
+397 
-404 ALEWKGTKDD
+404 
-414 VLTLKTECEA
+414 VA
-424 KIGDAYY
+424 KIGDTEYP
-431 ATLADAFAAAN
+431 TLADAFAATD

-453 DINMTGKNWTPVS
+453 DINMTGKSWTPVS
-466 VDGNHGQG
+466 VDGYHGQG

-541 CHLKNSKI
+541 CHLKNSEI
-549 VSTGDARVGGLIG
+549 VSTGGARVGGLIG
-562 WTSGYNKPND
+562 WTSGYNNPND

-587 NVTIEAKGSV
+587 NVTIEANGSV

-622 TLKCTE
+622 TLKCAE
-628 TGKSWRVGD
+628 AGKSWRVGD

-644 GQITVDAA
+644 GQVTVDAA
-652 TSASKNI
+652 TSASQNI
-659 LTQENASTQKPE
+659 LTQENADPKKPE
-671 GNIFGRDAVNDTGL
+671 DSIFGRKEVGTAGL
-685 VIVDNKVVAAGTAY
+685 VIIDNKVVAAGTDY

-721 PNANTVAM
+721 PNEDTVAM
-729 IGATVYSSLP
+729 IGATEYRTLA
-739 DAINKANTGDT
+739 DAITAADENAT
-750 VKLLKDVTVT
+750 VTLLKDVTVT
-760 KPIEVTKSMTL
+760 NPIEVTKSMTL

-782 ASNRSEP
+782 ASDRSES
-789 KDEKNSAIWVTAEN
+789 KDERNSAIWVTAEN

-811 TAGSGMKMGDTHNT
+811 TAGSGMKMGDTHDT
-825 EWKTK
+825 DWKTK
-830 VWGFVDLREGSAGST
+830 VWGFVDLREDSAGST

-869 TVGSESKLVLNNVS
+869 TVGSESKLILNNVS

-968 VAVQYGGTAT
+968 VAVQNDGTAT
-978 VKSGT
+978 VKSGI

-1042 TISITGGTFSFDP
+1042 TISITGGTFSSDP
-1055 STKVKN
+1055 SVYVVG
-1061 NGTDY
+1061 NGNTN

-1268 PEPKTM
+1268 PEPKAM
-1274 SSFADVSMDAYYAKA
+1274 SSFSDVSADSYYAKA

-1333 AEFSDVLTDSY
+1333 AEFSDVLTNSY

>member
-1 MKHITS
+1 MA
-7 KLLSLLLTLAMLLS
+7 LSLLPTAALAEEATGAGPIKVGETS
-21 MIPAAYAAGTEG
+21 YSSFSEAVGAALGENGVITYEISG
-33 TTEGNTSTEKVV
+33 KVEVNDTGWVQV
-45 AKDGE
+45 AKAGLIDLSKVEFIGITDDAEICITGGLAILADQKYDIDVSFTNLKLSKPNPTYGGDYGHSTNYFTCWLRNTGAAENTVTYTNCTFPNGVCNNQYGKTVFNNCKFTNNTAGLSNLWNYGGE
-50 TTATTETLNGSTT
+50 TKVE
-63 VTSSNAATAVDK
+63 
-75 GTEANPYTL
+75 E
-84 SELGAMTR
+84 
-92 DAYIAAQNALDGTMY
+92 
-107 VTVGDYSYTDKGT
+107 
-120 LGNGVRND
+120 
-128 TLYQTEDRSVLNG
+128 
-141 YNSNGYL
+141 
-148 GEKNDG
+148 
-154 ANGKNIVFV
+154 
-163 GGTITSGATGYTSID
+163 
-178 NIGTSLLL
+178 
-186 AVPAYTNVTFEGIT
+186 
-200 FNNVMS
+200 
-206 FDYQLYTSP
+206 
-215 WSQLGE
+215 
-221 LKFDGCTFNG
+221 
-231 IIVGAIA
+231 
-238 AQTLTF
+238 
-244 NGCTFTDYTNSTSA
+244 CTFTGTRGIKMYNEGTLQ
-258 NNSNP
+258 NP
-263 TWIRP
+263 PSIEIKNT
-268 AYGNWTKDDNKGQG
+268 
-282 SDFKSLTTI
+282 
-291 NFTGNT
+291 NFTGMTEKAAIVVSKAANVTLNT
-297 VTSTRPVKFERIAQW
+297 VGATDCTMGLLQKDIEGSTDEQKVTIEANGTGISGDFNITAQKDA
-312 EMPTTVTATG
+312 EAAKNEFNITAGTFAG
-322 NSFDISAQTDD
+322 EINNDYLAP
-333 TAEGKTKNVGLYF
+333 
-346 GANAKFDLVAENNKK
+346 GANFDATTGE
-361 AEGSSTA
+361 
-368 ALYTAVYSA
+368 
-377 PDGTSHAGLPA
+377 
-388 GSTVKDSSG
+388 VKMSY
-397 NDTTLTD
+397 
-404 ALEWKGTKDD
+404 
-414 VLTLKTECEA
+414 VA
-424 KIGDAYY
+424 KIGDTEYP
-431 ATLADAFAAAN
+431 TLADAFAAAN

-453 DINMTGKNWTPVS
+453 DINMTGKNWTPVE
-466 VDGNHGQG
+466 VDGYHGQG

-508 TIADADINDTTNDQG
+508 TIADADIDGTTNNLG

-644 GQITVDAA
+644 GQVTVDAA
-652 TSASKNI
+652 TSASQNF

-671 GNIFGRDAVNDTGL
+671 DSIFGRKEVGTDGL
-685 VIVDNKVVAAGTAY
+685 MIIDNKVVAAGTAY

-706 ANEVLVEVSKGHWMK
+706 ANEVLVEVSKGHWVK
-721 PNANTVAM
+721 PKEDTVAM
-729 IGATVYSSLP
+729 IGAKEYPTLTA
-739 DAINKANTGDT
+739 AINEANTGDT
-750 VKLLKDVTVT
+750 VKLVNNVTVT

-782 ASNRSEP
+782 ASTATV
-789 KDEKNSAIWVTAEN
+789 KNSAIWVTAEK
-803 VNLTINGM
+803 VNLTIDGT
-811 TAGSGMKMGDTHNT
+811 TAGSGMTMGDTHDTNW
-825 EWKTK
+825 ETK

-845 VTINGGSYTGS
+845 VTVNGGSYTGS
-856 TCASDNYHYTALF
+856 TCASDSYHYTALF

-892 ASGCGEVIVS
+892 ASSCGEVVVS

-935 GGCVQVGSNATLE
+935 GGCVQVGRNATLE

-978 VKSGT
+978 VKSGI

-992 YNSGGT
+992 YSSGGT

-1333 AEFSDVLTDSY
+1333 AEFSDVLADSY

-1349 AWAVE
+1349 DWAVE

>member
-1 MKHITS
+1 MKH
-7 KLLSLLLTLAMLLS
+7 KLLSILLCLAMALSLL
-21 MIPAAYAAGTEG
+21 PTAALAEEATGAGPI
-33 TTEGNTSTEKVV
+33 KV
-45 AKDGE
+45 GE
-50 TTATTETLNGSTT
+50 TSY
-63 VTSSNAATAVDK
+63 SSFSDAVNAAEPDGSGVITYEISGKVD
-75 GTEANPYTL
+75 
-84 SELGAMTR
+84 
-92 DAYIAAQNALDGTMY
+92 
-107 VTVGDYSYTDKGT
+107 
-120 LGNGVRND
+120 
-128 TLYQTEDRSVLNG
+128 
-141 YNSNGYL
+141 
-148 GEKNDG
+148 
-154 ANGKNIVFV
+154 
-163 GGTITSGATGYTSID
+163 
-178 NIGTSLLL
+178 
-186 AVPAYTNVTFEGIT
+186 
-200 FNNVMS
+200 
-206 FDYQLYTSP
+206 
-215 WSQLGE
+215 
-221 LKFDGCTFNG
+221 
-231 IIVGAIA
+231 
-238 AQTLTF
+238 
-244 NGCTFTDYTNSTSA
+244 
-258 NNSNP
+258 
-263 TWIRP
+263 
-268 AYGNWTKDDNKGQG
+268 
-282 SDFKSLTTI
+282 
-291 NFTGNT
+291 
-297 VTSTRPVKFERIAQW
+297 
-312 EMPTTVTATG
+312 VTATG
-322 NSFDISAQTDD
+322 WVQVAKAGLTGPTKVKFVGKTGDAEICITGGLAILADQRYDIDVSFTNLKLSKPNPTYGGDYGHSTNYFTCWLRNTGAAENTVTYTNCTFPNGVCNNQYGKTVFNNCQFTNSANYNLWNYGGNTEVKNSAFTGVRGIKTYNEGTLAVAPTVKIEQTTFSGLTEKAAIVASKATDITLTNVTATGCIKGLLQKDIEDSTDEQKVTIEANGTGISGD
-333 TAEGKTKNVGLYF
+333 FNITAEMDAEAAKNEFNITAGTFPGGINNDYLAP
-346 GANAKFDLVAENNKK
+346 GANFDATTGE
-361 AEGSSTA
+361 
-368 ALYTAVYSA
+368 
-377 PDGTSHAGLPA
+377 
-388 GSTVKDSSG
+388 VKMSY
-397 NDTTLTD
+397 
-404 ALEWKGTKDD
+404 
-414 VLTLKTECEA
+414 VA
-424 KIGDAYY
+424 KIGDTEYP
-431 ATLADAFAAAN
+431 TLADAFAAAN

-453 DINMTGKNWTPVS
+453 DINMTGKNWTPVG
-466 VDGNHGQG
+466 VDGYHGQG

-508 TIADADINDTTNDQG
+508 TIAGANINETTNNQG

-532 SMTRIELDN
+532 SMPRIELDN

-644 GQITVDAA
+644 GQVTVDAA
-652 TSASKNI
+652 TSASQNI
-659 LTQENASTQKPE
+659 LMQENAGTQKPE
-671 GNIFGRDAVNDTGL
+671 DSIFGRKEVGTDGL

-706 ANEVLVEVSKGHWMK
+706 ANEVLVEVSKGHWVK
-721 PNANTVAM
+721 PHEETVAM
-729 IGATVYSSLP
+729 IGAKQYTTLP
-739 DAINKANTGDT
+739 DAITAADENAT
-750 VKLLKDVTVT
+750 VTLLKDVTVT

-782 ASNRSEP
+782 VSDRSES
-789 KDEKNSAIWVTAEN
+789 KDEKNSAIWVTAKN

-825 EWKTK
+825 EWETK

-892 ASGCGEVIVS
+892 ASSCGEVVVS

-935 GGCVQVGSNATLE
+935 GGCVQVGRNATLE

-978 VKSGT
+978 VKSGI

-992 YNSGGT
+992 YSSGGT

-1085 GLTSGVYLTDP
+1085 GLTSGVYLTNP

-1119 APSSGGGSSSSSRR
+1119 APYSGGGSSSSSRR

-1146 TVSPKSAS
+1146 TVSPKNAS

-1187 DKGDGKFT
+1187 DKGNGKFT

-1207 EFAEIETLDFADVPT
+1207 EFAEIETLDFADVST

-1268 PEPKTM
+1268 PEPKSM
-1274 SSFADVSMDAYYAKA
+1274 SSFSDVSADSYYAKA

-1381 YRAYQGK
+1381 FRAYQGK

>member
-1 MKHITS
+1 MKH
-7 KLLSLLLTLAMLLS
+7 KLLSILLCLAMALSLL
-21 MIPAAYAAGTEG
+21 PTAALAEEATGAGPIKVGETSYSSFSDAVNAAEPDESGVITYKISG
-33 TTEGNTSTEKVV
+33 KVDVTDIGWVQV
-45 AKDGE
+45 AKAGLPD
-50 TTATTETLNGSTT
+50 
-63 VTSSNAATAVDK
+63 
-75 GTEANPYTL
+75 L
-84 SELGAMTR
+84 SKVEF
-92 DAYIAAQNALDGTMY
+92 I
-107 VTVGDYSYTDKGT
+107 
-120 LGNGVRND
+120 
-128 TLYQTEDRSVLNG
+128 
-141 YNSNGYL
+141 
-148 GEKNDG
+148 
-154 ANGKNIVFV
+154 
-163 GGTITSGATGYTSID
+163 
-178 NIGTSLLL
+178 
-186 AVPAYTNVTFEGIT
+186 GIT
-200 FNNVMS
+200 DDAEICITQGVAILADQSYDIDVS
-206 FDYQLYTSP
+206 F
-215 WSQLGE
+215 E
-221 LKFDGCTFNG
+221 ALK
-231 IIVGAIA
+231 
-238 AQTLTF
+238 LTKLNPQWAGDF
-244 NGCTFTDYTNSTSA
+244 GHSTNYFTCWLRN
-258 NNSNP
+258 
-263 TWIRP
+263 
-268 AYGNWTKDDNKGQG
+268 
-282 SDFKSLTTI
+282 
-291 NFTGNT
+291 TGRAENT
-297 VTSTRPVKFERIAQW
+297 VTYTNCTFPNGVCNNQYGKTVFNNCQFTNSANYNLWNYGGNTEVKNSAFIAVRGIKTYN
-312 EMPTTVTATG
+312 EGTLAVAPTVKIEQTTFSGLTEKAAIVASKATDITLTNVTATG
-322 NSFDISAQTDD
+322 CIKGLLQKDIEGSTTDEQKVTIEANGTGISGD
-333 TAEGKTKNVGLYF
+333 FNITAEMDAEAAKNEFNITAGTFPGGINNDYLAP
-346 GANAKFDLVAENNKK
+346 GANFDATTGE
-361 AEGSSTA
+361 
-368 ALYTAVYSA
+368 
-377 PDGTSHAGLPA
+377 
-388 GSTVKDSSG
+388 VKMSY
-397 NDTTLTD
+397 
-404 ALEWKGTKDD
+404 
-414 VLTLKTECEA
+414 VA
-424 KIGDAYY
+424 KIGDTEYP
-431 ATLADAFAAAN
+431 TLADAFAAAN

-503 VIKDL
+503 VIRDL
-508 TIADADINDTTNDQG
+508 TIADADINDPTNDQG

-532 SMTRIELDN
+532 SMPRIELDN

-549 VSTGDARVGGLIG
+549 VSTGGARVGGLIG

-587 NVTIEAKGSV
+587 DVTIEAKGSV

-622 TLKCTE
+622 TLTCTE
-628 TGKSWRVGD
+628 PGKSWRVGD
-637 LVGTANV
+637 LVGTAND

-652 TSASKNI
+652 TSASQNT
-659 LTQENASTQKPE
+659 LTQENVDPQKPKDS
-671 GNIFGRDAVNDTGL
+671 IFGRDAVNDTGL

-729 IGATVYSSLP
+729 IGATEYPTLP
-739 DAINKANTGDT
+739 AAITAAKNGET

-760 KPIEVTKSMTL
+760 NPIEVTKSMTL

-782 ASNRSEP
+782 ASDRSES
-789 KDEKNSAIWVTAEN
+789 KDEKNSAIWVIAEN

-825 EWKTK
+825 DWKTK
-830 VWGFVDLREGSAGST
+830 VWGFVDLRDGSAGST

-856 TCASDNYHYTALF
+856 TCASDNNHYTALF

-883 AETDERVVK
+883 AKTDERVVK
-892 ASGCGEVIVS
+892 ASGCGEVVVS

-978 VKSGT
+978 VKSGI

-992 YNSGGT
+992 YSSGGT

-1007 GVVRADATTDTTA
+1007 GVVRADATTGKTA
-1020 VINIKNG
+1020 TINIKNG

-1042 TISITGGTFSFDP
+1042 TISITGGTFNFDP

-1085 GLTSGVYLTDP
+1085 GLTSGVYLTNP

-1268 PEPKTM
+1268 PEPKAM
-1274 SSFADVSMDAYYAKA
+1274 SSFADVSTDAYYAKA

-1381 YRAYQGK
+1381 FRAYQGK

>member
-1 MKHITS
+1 MA
-7 KLLSLLLTLAMLLS
+7 LSLLPTAALADE
-21 MIPAAYAAGTEG
+21 ATGAGPI
-33 TTEGNTSTEKVV
+33 KVGGKTYSSFSDAVNEATPDENGDITYEISGKVDVTDTGWVQV
-45 AKDGE
+45 AKAGL
-50 TTATTETLNGSTT
+50 T
-63 VTSSNAATAVDK
+63 
-75 GTEANPYTL
+75 TL
-84 SELGAMTR
+84 SK
-92 DAYIAAQNALDGTMY
+92 
-107 VTVGDYSYTDKGT
+107 VKFVGK
-120 LGNGVRND
+120 
-128 TLYQTEDRSVLNG
+128 TEDAEICITQGVAILADQSYDIDVSFEALKLTKLNPQWAG
-141 YNSNGYL
+141 DFGHSTNYFTCWLRN
-148 GEKNDG
+148 
-154 ANGKNIVFV
+154 
-163 GGTITSGATGYTSID
+163 TGR
-178 NIGTSLLL
+178 
-186 AVPAYTNVTFEGIT
+186 AE
-200 FNNVMS
+200 
-206 FDYQLYTSP
+206 
-215 WSQLGE
+215 
-221 LKFDGCTFNG
+221 
-231 IIVGAIA
+231 
-238 AQTLTF
+238 
-244 NGCTFTDYTNSTSA
+244 
-258 NNSNP
+258 
-263 TWIRP
+263 
-268 AYGNWTKDDNKGQG
+268 
-282 SDFKSLTTI
+282 
-291 NFTGNT
+291 NT
-297 VTSTRPVKFERIAQW
+297 VTYTNCTFPNGVCNNQYGKTVFNNCQFTNSANYNLWNYGGNTEVKNSAFSGVRGIKTYNEGTLAVA
-312 EMPTTVTATG
+312 PTVKIEQTTFSGLTEKAAIVASKATDITLTNVTATG
-322 NSFDISAQTDD
+322 CIKGLLQKDIEDSTDEQKVTIEAND
-333 TAEGKTKNVGLYF
+333 TGISGDFNITAEMDAEAAKNEFNITAGTFPGGINNDYLAP
-346 GANAKFDLVAENNKK
+346 GANFDATTGE
-361 AEGSSTA
+361 
-368 ALYTAVYSA
+368 
-377 PDGTSHAGLPA
+377 
-388 GSTVKDSSG
+388 VKMSY
-397 NDTTLTD
+397 
-404 ALEWKGTKDD
+404 
-414 VLTLKTECEA
+414 VA
-424 KIGDAYY
+424 KIGDTEYP
-431 ATLADAFAAAN
+431 TLTAAFAAAN

-453 DINMTGKNWTPVS
+453 DINMTGKSWTPVE
-466 VDGNHGQG
+466 VDGYHGQG

-508 TIADADINDTTNDQG
+508 TIADADINDITNDQG

-549 VSTGDARVGGLIG
+549 VSTGGARVGGLIG

-644 GQITVDAA
+644 GQVTVDAA
-652 TSASKNI
+652 TSASQNT
-659 LTQENASTQKPE
+659 LTQENADPQEPE
-671 GNIFGRDAVNDTGL
+671 GSIFGRKEVGKAGL
-685 VIVDNKVVAAGTAY
+685 VIIDNKVVAAGTAY

-706 ANEVLVEVSKGHWMK
+706 ANEVLVEVSKGHWVK
-721 PNANTVAM
+721 PNEDTVAM
-729 IGATVYSSLP
+729 IGSKEYTTLP
-739 DAINKANTGDT
+739 DAITAADENAT
-750 VKLLKDVTVT
+750 VTLLKDVTVI

-782 ASNRSEP
+782 ASDRSES
-789 KDEKNSAIWVTAEN
+789 KDEKNSAIWVTAKN

-856 TCASDNYHYTALF
+856 TCASDSYHYTALF

-1085 GLTSGVYLTDP
+1085 DLTSGVYLTDP

-1333 AEFSDVLTDSY
+1333 AEFSDVLADSY

-1349 AWAVE
+1349 DWAVE